1 MLLNAINKCS
11 NTQNVSL
18 KFDRGAR
25 ESPASTRKLNSF
37 KTYLNLKYLYRSS
50 ENYTL
55 GNMAKITN
63 KLETPA
69 SATHSL
75 QQEMNLARRACWCN
89 IRDESKSSPNSPL
102 TTTATATAT
111 ATLITDKNAQT
122 KKSCEICENC
132 FNHLTN
138 NDVIFDTNDDA
149 TAADLNAFPAAA
161 AEITKAAVVE
171 RATNYNNNNKNNKNN
186 KNKIHT
192 RIVNIANENNRKTLI
207 VYDRDND
214 NGHHNDDYYT
224 EIDNDNDNV
233 DIDIDVDVDVDN
245 NRYKNKNDINNI
257 YKKNKN
263 KNNSDVDVNV
273 DNEVTTVLYGAT
285 SSKNIT
291 NNFINNNDN
300 DNDNNAYSSSK
311 SINNY
316 SCKNSTEDTVP
327 SAIIT
332 TTTKIEIATNANLDN
347 FNIEATTKTTTTT
360 SIATTNLSDN
370 LNNIINENKLKNRS
384 VNKLKSNRRT
394 IDATDKKMA
403 TGATES
409 TELNATNIVAN
420 NYVNI
425 KNNNNNN
432 GNCKVND
439 NINKM
444 ATTTETKL
452 KSFSTDFVKFA
463 RALLLHF
470 WLAFVAFCDKNTIK
484 RDDPRFVEARRQD
497 QQRQQQ
503 QQQQQKNREH
513 QQQGQQQDNRQ
524 QQQQQEQQQRPKK
537 FRLLTNKKFIFLFMV
552 CAFFSCI
559 NRIDARPNAIGTSSN
574 AIPGN
579 EAVATGVVGDGG
591 SPNAGNNIGSN
602 LPTSDGAIP
611 DFSKPSKEMSKNIFL
626 SDSDSYKEGHHAE
639 RYPLS
644 QVDFDRVKTPF
655 IIGIWILSASI
666 AKIGF
671 HMTPKLHLIFPE
683 SCLLIVVGVVIGV
696 VLFFGTEVAV
706 SPLTPNTFFFYM
718 LPPIILDAGYFMPN
732 RMFFDNLGTI
742 LLMAVV
748 GTIFNIATIGG
759 SLWACGLTG
768 IFGGADQTPKFLDIF
783 LFASLISAVDPVAVL
798 AVFEEIHVNE
808 ILYIVV
814 FGESLLNDAVTVVMY
829 HMMEVYNE
837 IGISNIIAQDVVS
850 GVGSF
855 FVVAIGG
862 TVIGIIW
869 GFLTGLVTRF
879 TDHVR
884 VIEPIFIFVM
894 AYLAYLNAEIFHMSG
909 ILAITFCGITMK
921 NYVESN
927 ISQKS
932 HTTVKYALKMLS
944 SSSETIIF
952 MFLGV
957 ATVNNHHVWN
967 TWFVLLTIAFCSVFR
982 VLGVILLSALAN
994 RFRLHKLSRVDQF
1007 VMSYGGLRGAVAFA
1021 LVLLVDENVV
1031 KQKDMFVTTT
1041 IAVIYFT
1048 VFLQGITIKP
1058 LVKILN
1064 VKRANKR
1071 KPTMNER
1078 IHERFMDHLMAGIED
1093 IVGKTG
1099 NYNVRDK
1106 FKRFDNR
1113 FIRPLLI
1120 RDLKGAEPKIIETYS
1135 KLTMRDAMEVMRRN
1149 PSTIGQITGTESMS
1163 ALFRNYTNNCIGGRW
1178 APPTI
1183 YTTCPSLTNLD
1194 HSCSRNLDMHELD
1207 YNPSKKDLTDAKIHH
1222 LLAEELKPY
1231 RRASIQMH
1239 RRLSYSRHAVDDR
1252 DLSTQVNYKMQ
1263 MNFRRMFNDRKH
1275 HKRSKRG
1282 TGKQQEGVKQNHV
1295 SFHDFQQNGT
1305 TKQFSHDYINEVLNE
1320 SAEENQPKLTEVTV
1334 MAANDDWD
1342 DGLTFTA
1349 KSSLAENPIP
1359 EEDRNL
1365 SRDSDGER
1373 RVATPTATE
1382 SQLPWKRQGD
1392 EISDAVQQNEF
1403 PAWAS
1408 NKEYLAYNSPSAT
1421 FLGGINKPK
1430 QPKSVIGLFR
1440 RESSGSKGGTSITGS
1455 AISDAIDA
1463 GSARGSDPALAAALS
1478 SLIVPSSQTSNP
1490 RLDKRSQSIS
1500 VTSGEGHSGPFPVTA
1515 SHRRNVRRG
1524 SMLELSGDTI
1534 PEESYQHGHSKSLC
1548 EPDGDE
1554 WNCGAL
1560 QPHEQYDD
1568 DIGSD
1573 SLLPAGRQPLL
1584 PKITPLPQ
1592 IRRMG
1597 VGAVGS
1603 TGIGVNSG
1611 SGSGIPS
1618 SSKNQVTTALLSTSN
1633 SDYDDDEDEDFDLY
1647 DDENIVV
1654 TTTTTVASGSGSSGS
1669 GSGVPINSSNAVG
1682 INGAKNRSTNSSG
1695 ASGSSNTSSSGS
1707 NTNTTTT
1714 IRLTRN
1720 NDESII

>member
-1 MLLNAINKCS
+1 MKSRTEKDYDSA
-11 NTQNVSL
+11 
-18 KFDRGAR
+18 
-25 ESPASTRKLNSF
+25 
-37 KTYLNLKYLYRSS
+37 
-50 ENYTL
+50 
-55 GNMAKITN
+55 
-63 KLETPA
+63 TPA
-69 SATHSL
+69 L
-75 QQEMNLARRACWCN
+75 QQQMNLARRACWP
-89 IRDESKSSPNSPL
+89 RP
-102 TTTATATAT
+102 TTAFATATSHPSPSPSPVS
-111 ATLITDKNAQT
+111 TLNYCAYPSNGAKQIQLN
-122 KKSCEICENC
+122 E
-132 FNHLTN
+132 LT
-138 NDVIFDTNDDA
+138 TCQ
-149 TAADLNAFPAAA
+149 L
-161 AEITKAAVVE
+161 
-171 RATNYNNNNKNNKNN
+171 
-186 KNKIHT
+186 
-192 RIVNIANENNRKTLI
+192 ANPMSRNQS
-207 VYDRDND
+207 D
-214 NGHHNDDYYT
+214 G
-224 EIDNDNDNV
+224 
-233 DIDIDVDVDVDN
+233 
-245 NRYKNKNDINNI
+245 
-257 YKKNKN
+257 
-263 KNNSDVDVNV
+263 NS
-273 DNEVTTVLYGAT
+273 
-285 SSKNIT
+285 S
-291 NNFINNNDN
+291 
-300 DNDNNAYSSSK
+300 
-311 SINNY
+311 
-316 SCKNSTEDTVP
+316 
-327 SAIIT
+327 
-332 TTTKIEIATNANLDN
+332 
-347 FNIEATTKTTTTT
+347 
-360 SIATTNLSDN
+360 
-370 LNNIINENKLKNRS
+370 RS
-384 VNKLKSNRRT
+384 
-394 IDATDKKMA
+394 
-403 TGATES
+403 
-409 TELNATNIVAN
+409 
-420 NYVNI
+420 
-425 KNNNNNN
+425 
-432 GNCKVND
+432 
-439 NINKM
+439 
-444 ATTTETKL
+444 
-452 KSFSTDFVKFA
+452 
-463 RALLLHF
+463 
-470 WLAFVAFCDKNTIK
+470 
-484 RDDPRFVEARRQD
+484 
-497 QQRQQQ
+497 QQPQQQ
-503 QQQQQKNREH
+503 QPPPPSEQPPTRVYHKPRH
-513 QQQGQQQDNRQ
+513 QQSRSMS
-524 QQQQQEQQQRPKK
+524 
-537 FRLLTNKKFIFLFMV
+537 LLLLLLCSFCLLL
-552 CAFFSCI
+552 AGSE
-559 NRIDARPNAIGTSSN
+559 ARPNVSASSSSSSSSSSST
-574 AIPGN
+574 AQPPA
-579 EAVATGVVGDGG
+579 AVTQL
-591 SPNAGNNIGSN
+591 N
-602 LPTSDGAIP
+602 LPQTTTPSVLATTDAASSTMPPQQPVAEELKDP
-611 DFSKPSKEMSKNIFL
+611 DPFDVEM
-626 SDSDSYKEGHHAE
+626 DDEEGGHHKME

-644 QVDFDRVKTPF
+644 QVDFARVKTPF

-696 VLFFGTEVAV
+696 VLYFCTDVAV

-748 GTIFNIATIGG
+748 GTIFNVATIGG
-759 SLWACGLTG
+759 SLYACGVCG
-768 IFGGADQTPKFLDIF
+768 IFGDETPKLLDVF

-829 HMMEVYNE
+829 HMMESYNE
-837 IGISNIIAQDVVS
+837 IGLPKINGQDIAY

-855 FVVAIGG
+855 FVVALGG
-862 TVIGIIW
+862 TAIGIIW

-944 SSSETIIF
+944 SSAETIIF

-957 ATVNNHHVWN
+957 ATVNNMHVWN
-967 TWFVLLTIAFCSVFR
+967 TWFVVLTIAFCSVFR
-982 VLGVILLSALAN
+982 VIGVILLSAIAN

-1021 LVLLVDENVV
+1021 LVLLVDERVV
-1031 KQKDMFVTTT
+1031 KHKNMFVTTT

-1149 PSTIGQITGTESMS
+1149 PSTIGQMTGTESMS
-1163 ALFRNYTNNCIGGRW
+1163 ALFRNYTNNYIGGRW

-1194 HSCSRNLDMHELD
+1194 NTCSHNLDMAELD
-1207 YNPSKKDLTDAKIHH
+1207 YNPSKKDLTDARIHH

-1231 RRASIQMH
+1231 RRH

-1282 TGKQQEGVKQNHV
+1282 ASNKEPKENVKQNHV
-1295 SFHDFQQNGT
+1295 SFTDFQQNGT
-1305 TKQFSHDYINEVLNE
+1305 AKQLSNAD
-1320 SAEENQPKLTEVTV
+1320 ENQQNPNEINVIGP
-1334 MAANDDWD
+1334 NDDWD

-1349 KSSLAENPIP
+1349 KSSLAEHPIP

-1392 EISDAVQQNEF
+1392 ECTDAVQQNEF

-1440 RESSGSKGGTSITGS
+1440 RESSSSK
-1455 AISDAIDA
+1455 A
-1463 GSARGSDPALAAALS
+1463 GSLGSVDPNLE
-1478 SLIVPSSQTSNP
+1478 PSSTTATMINNAGGSTAPSTSMMHNP
-1490 RLDKRSQSIS
+1490 RLDNRSQSIS
-1500 VTSGEGHSGPFPVTA
+1500 SGTLGSHLVGPDGHTGPFPVTA

-1524 SMLELSGDTI
+1524 SMLELSGLIVTGRRPSRILLCSPGANNLLENTPTTTATTTARITTTTTSATTRTSTTNNTNSTANKLSITPTTTTTTPTTITSTSNSTTTPTTIAEITTSSNNSPSNSSTTNYSSPTSESSGATYYSNDTI
-1534 PEESYQHGHSKSLC
+1534 PEESSYQHGHSKSLC
-1548 EPDGDE
+1548 EPADGDDWE
-1554 WNCGAL
+1554 GVPLATT
-1560 QPHEQYDD
+1560 
-1568 DIGSD
+1568 
-1573 SLLPAGRQPLL
+1573 AGVGVGGVAASKSERQMHSGREPLL
-1584 PKITPLPQ
+1584 PRLTSTPRAQ
-1592 IRRMG
+1592 IRHMNA
-1597 VGAVGS
+1597 GAVGGA
-1603 TGIGVNSG
+1603 TVGVPG
-1611 SGSGIPS
+1611 C
-1618 SSKNQVTTALLSTSN
+1618 KNQVTTALL
-1633 SDYDDDEDEDFDLY
+1633 DYEDTESESEDEDDDDDEGEDFDLY

-1654 TTTTTVASGSGSSGS
+1654 TTFTTPQDLTRRG
-1669 GSGVPINSSNAVG
+1669 
-1682 INGAKNRSTNSSG
+1682 GAAG
-1695 ASGSSNTSSSGS
+1695 GGGGGGGG
-1707 NTNTTTT
+1707 TTTT
-1714 IRLTRN
+1714 TSIRLTRN

>member
-1 MLLNAINKCS
+1 MSIRTEQDYDSA
-11 NTQNVSL
+11 
-18 KFDRGAR
+18 
-25 ESPASTRKLNSF
+25 
-37 KTYLNLKYLYRSS
+37 
-50 ENYTL
+50 
-55 GNMAKITN
+55 
-63 KLETPA
+63 TPA
-69 SATHSL
+69 L
-75 QQEMNLARRACWCN
+75 QQQMNLARRACWR
-89 IRDESKSSPNSPL
+89 IKSSRSESL
-102 TTTATATAT
+102 FKTIVSA
-111 ATLITDKNAQT
+111 ITDT
-122 KKSCEICENC
+122 
-132 FNHLTN
+132 
-138 NDVIFDTNDDA
+138 
-149 TAADLNAFPAAA
+149 
-161 AEITKAAVVE
+161 
-171 RATNYNNNNKNNKNN
+171 
-186 KNKIHT
+186 
-192 RIVNIANENNRKTLI
+192 
-207 VYDRDND
+207 
-214 NGHHNDDYYT
+214 
-224 EIDNDNDNV
+224 
-233 DIDIDVDVDVDN
+233 
-245 NRYKNKNDINNI
+245 
-257 YKKNKN
+257 
-263 KNNSDVDVNV
+263 
-273 DNEVTTVLYGAT
+273 
-285 SSKNIT
+285 
-291 NNFINNNDN
+291 
-300 DNDNNAYSSSK
+300 
-311 SINNY
+311 
-316 SCKNSTEDTVP
+316 DTVP
-327 SAIIT
+327 PPPS
-332 TTTKIEIATNANLDN
+332 K
-347 FNIEATTKTTTTT
+347 
-360 SIATTNLSDN
+360 
-370 LNNIINENKLKNRS
+370 
-384 VNKLKSNRRT
+384 
-394 IDATDKKMA
+394 
-403 TGATES
+403 
-409 TELNATNIVAN
+409 
-420 NYVNI
+420 
-425 KNNNNNN
+425 
-432 GNCKVND
+432 
-439 NINKM
+439 
-444 ATTTETKL
+444 
-452 KSFSTDFVKFA
+452 
-463 RALLLHF
+463 
-470 WLAFVAFCDKNTIK
+470 DKNKTRIEPQTAPAK
-484 RDDPRFVEARRQD
+484 RNTFCTSSNWRDMFSKRM
-497 QQRQQQ
+497 
-503 QQQQQKNREH
+503 
-513 QQQGQQQDNRQ
+513 
-524 QQQQQEQQQRPKK
+524 
-537 FRLLTNKKFIFLFMV
+537 LLI
-552 CAFFSCI
+552 CALVLI
-559 NRIDARPNAIGTSSN
+559 LGIAQARPNTIAVGV
-574 AIPGN
+574 APGKVSQDILN
-579 EAVATGVVGDGG
+579 PVTQLNLRQSTPGDAVDVGLDPTPSVRLPRAEPLKSGDQD
-591 SPNAGNNIGSN
+591 AGESH
-602 LPTSDGAIP
+602 
-611 DFSKPSKEMSKNIFL
+611 KM
-626 SDSDSYKEGHHAE
+626 E

-644 QVDFDRVKTPF
+644 SVDFARVKTPF

-696 VLFFGTEVAV
+696 VLYFCTDVAV

-732 RMFFDNLGTI
+732 RLFFDNLGTI

-759 SLWACGLTG
+759 SLYACGKMG
-768 IFGGADQTPKFLDIF
+768 IYGESETPGLMDVF

-829 HMMEVYNE
+829 HMMESYNE
-837 IGISNIIAQDVVS
+837 IGLDKIIAQDIAS

-855 FVVAIGG
+855 FVVALGG
-862 TVIGIIW
+862 TAIGIIW

-944 SSSETIIF
+944 SSAETIIF

-957 ATVNNHHVWN
+957 ATVNNMHVWN
-967 TWFVLLTIAFCSVFR
+967 TWFVVLTIAFCSVFR
-982 VLGVILLSALAN
+982 VIGVILLSALAN

-1031 KQKDMFVTTT
+1031 KQKNMFVTTT

-1149 PSTIGQITGTESMS
+1149 PSTIGQMTGTESMS
-1163 ALFRNYTNNCIGGRW
+1163 ALFRNYTNNYIGGRW

-1194 HSCSRNLDMHELD
+1194 NTCSRNLDMAELD
-1207 YNPSKKDLTDAKIHH
+1207 YNPSKKDLTDARIHH

-1282 TGKQQEGVKQNHV
+1282 ASNKEAKENVKQNHV

-1305 TKQFSHDYINEVLNE
+1305 TKQLTNDYINNVLNE
-1320 SAEENQPKLTEVTV
+1320 TAEECQQNPNEINVV
-1334 MAANDDWD
+1334 GPSDDWD

-1349 KSSLAENPIP
+1349 KSSPHIQNLPGFDASKARIVVQHYAPRADDNPDTDLESPEQAIGPTAAELILPWRRDRSYQSIVAEHPIP

-1365 SRDSDGER
+1365 SRESDGER

-1392 EISDAVQQNEF
+1392 ECTDAVQQNEF

-1440 RESSGSKGGTSITGS
+1440 RESSSSKAGSVGIGSTGAMDSAATGS
-1455 AISDAIDA
+1455 DTMMV
-1463 GSARGSDPALAAALS
+1463 PMS
-1478 SLIVPSSQTSNP
+1478 SQPPNTPSSSMHNP

-1500 VTSGEGHSGPFPVTA
+1500 SSSLGAGAHQLGPEGHSGPFPITA

-1534 PEESYQHGHSKSLC
+1534 PEESSYQHGHSKSLC
-1548 EPDGDE
+1548 EPADSDE
-1554 WNCGAL
+1554 WEGAPL
-1560 QPHEQYDD
+1560 STAGGANSE
-1568 DIGSD
+1568 
-1573 SLLPAGRQPLL
+1573 LLMRMSGREPLL
-1584 PKITPLPQ
+1584 PRPSNTPRAQ
-1592 IRRMG
+1592 IRRMNA
-1597 VGAVGS
+1597 GAVG
-1603 TGIGVNSG
+1603 GAGVSQAG
-1611 SGSGIPS
+1611 R
-1618 SSKNQVTTALLSTSN
+1618 KNQVTKALLDYEDSETD
-1633 SDYDDDEDEDFDLY
+1633 SDENDDEDEDFDSY

-1654 TTTTTVASGSGSSGS
+1654 TTFTTPASGRRSGSSPGSGSE
-1669 GSGVPINSSNAVG
+1669 A
-1682 INGAKNRSTNSSG
+1682 
-1695 ASGSSNTSSSGS
+1695 NTA
-1707 NTNTTTT
+1707 TTTT
-1714 IRLTRN
+1714 TSIRLTRN

>member
-1 MLLNAINKCS
+1 MSIRTEQDYDSA
-11 NTQNVSL
+11 
-18 KFDRGAR
+18 
-25 ESPASTRKLNSF
+25 
-37 KTYLNLKYLYRSS
+37 
-50 ENYTL
+50 
-55 GNMAKITN
+55 
-63 KLETPA
+63 TPA
-69 SATHSL
+69 L
-75 QQEMNLARRACWCN
+75 QQQMNLARRACWR
-89 IRDESKSSPNSPL
+89 IKSSRSESL
-102 TTTATATAT
+102 FKTIVSA
-111 ATLITDKNAQT
+111 ITDT
-122 KKSCEICENC
+122 
-132 FNHLTN
+132 
-138 NDVIFDTNDDA
+138 
-149 TAADLNAFPAAA
+149 
-161 AEITKAAVVE
+161 
-171 RATNYNNNNKNNKNN
+171 
-186 KNKIHT
+186 
-192 RIVNIANENNRKTLI
+192 
-207 VYDRDND
+207 
-214 NGHHNDDYYT
+214 
-224 EIDNDNDNV
+224 
-233 DIDIDVDVDVDN
+233 
-245 NRYKNKNDINNI
+245 
-257 YKKNKN
+257 
-263 KNNSDVDVNV
+263 
-273 DNEVTTVLYGAT
+273 
-285 SSKNIT
+285 
-291 NNFINNNDN
+291 
-300 DNDNNAYSSSK
+300 
-311 SINNY
+311 
-316 SCKNSTEDTVP
+316 DTVP
-327 SAIIT
+327 PPPS
-332 TTTKIEIATNANLDN
+332 K
-347 FNIEATTKTTTTT
+347 
-360 SIATTNLSDN
+360 
-370 LNNIINENKLKNRS
+370 
-384 VNKLKSNRRT
+384 
-394 IDATDKKMA
+394 
-403 TGATES
+403 
-409 TELNATNIVAN
+409 
-420 NYVNI
+420 
-425 KNNNNNN
+425 
-432 GNCKVND
+432 
-439 NINKM
+439 
-444 ATTTETKL
+444 
-452 KSFSTDFVKFA
+452 
-463 RALLLHF
+463 
-470 WLAFVAFCDKNTIK
+470 DKNKTRIEPQTAPAK
-484 RDDPRFVEARRQD
+484 RNTFCTSSNWRDMFSKRM
-497 QQRQQQ
+497 
-503 QQQQQKNREH
+503 
-513 QQQGQQQDNRQ
+513 
-524 QQQQQEQQQRPKK
+524 
-537 FRLLTNKKFIFLFMV
+537 LLI
-552 CAFFSCI
+552 CALVLI
-559 NRIDARPNAIGTSSN
+559 LGIAQARPNTIAVGV
-574 AIPGN
+574 APGKVSQDILN
-579 EAVATGVVGDGG
+579 PVTQLNLRQSTPGDAVDVGLDPTPSVRLPRAEPLKSGDQD
-591 SPNAGNNIGSN
+591 AGESH
-602 LPTSDGAIP
+602 
-611 DFSKPSKEMSKNIFL
+611 KM
-626 SDSDSYKEGHHAE
+626 E

-644 QVDFDRVKTPF
+644 SVDFARVKTPF

-696 VLFFGTEVAV
+696 VLYFCTDVAV

-732 RMFFDNLGTI
+732 RLFFDNLGTI

-759 SLWACGLTG
+759 SLYACGKMG
-768 IFGGADQTPKFLDIF
+768 IYGESETPGLMDVF

-829 HMMEVYNE
+829 HMMESYNE
-837 IGISNIIAQDVVS
+837 IGLDKIIAQDIAS

-855 FVVAIGG
+855 FVVALGG
-862 TVIGIIW
+862 TAIGIIW

-944 SSSETIIF
+944 SSAETIIF

-957 ATVNNHHVWN
+957 ATVNNMHVWN
-967 TWFVLLTIAFCSVFR
+967 TWFVVLTIAFCSVFR
-982 VLGVILLSALAN
+982 VIGVILLSALAN

-1031 KQKDMFVTTT
+1031 KQKNMFVTTT

-1149 PSTIGQITGTESMS
+1149 PSTIGQMTGTESMS
-1163 ALFRNYTNNCIGGRW
+1163 ALFRNYTNNYIGGS
-1178 APPTI
+1178 
-1183 YTTCPSLTNLD
+1183 PSLTNLD
-1194 HSCSRNLDMHELD
+1194 NTCSRNLDMAELD
-1207 YNPSKKDLTDAKIHH
+1207 YNPSKKDLTDARIHH

-1231 RRASIQMH
+1231 RRH

-1282 TGKQQEGVKQNHV
+1282 ASNKEAKENVKQNHV

-1305 TKQFSHDYINEVLNE
+1305 TKQLTN
-1320 SAEENQPKLTEVTV
+1320 AEECQQNPNEINVV
-1334 MAANDDWD
+1334 GPSDDWD

-1349 KSSLAENPIP
+1349 KSSLAEHPIP

-1365 SRDSDGER
+1365 SRESDGER

-1392 EISDAVQQNEF
+1392 ECTDAVQQNEF

-1440 RESSGSKGGTSITGS
+1440 RESSSSKAGSVGIGSTGAMDSAATGS
-1455 AISDAIDA
+1455 DTMMV
-1463 GSARGSDPALAAALS
+1463 PMS
-1478 SLIVPSSQTSNP
+1478 SQPPNTPSSSMHNP

-1500 VTSGEGHSGPFPVTA
+1500 SSSLGAGAHQLGPEGHSGPFPITA

-1534 PEESYQHGHSKSLC
+1534 PEESSYQHGHSKSLC
-1548 EPDGDE
+1548 EPADSDE
-1554 WNCGAL
+1554 WEGAPL
-1560 QPHEQYDD
+1560 STAGGANSE
-1568 DIGSD
+1568 
-1573 SLLPAGRQPLL
+1573 LLMRMSGREPLL
-1584 PKITPLPQ
+1584 PRPSNTPRAQ
-1592 IRRMG
+1592 IRRMNA
-1597 VGAVGS
+1597 GAVG
-1603 TGIGVNSG
+1603 GAGVSQAG
-1611 SGSGIPS
+1611 R
-1618 SSKNQVTTALLSTSN
+1618 KNQVTKALLDYEDSETD
-1633 SDYDDDEDEDFDLY
+1633 SDENDDEDEDFDSY

-1654 TTTTTVASGSGSSGS
+1654 TTFTTPASGRRSGSSPGSGSE
-1669 GSGVPINSSNAVG
+1669 A
-1682 INGAKNRSTNSSG
+1682 
-1695 ASGSSNTSSSGS
+1695 NTA
-1707 NTNTTTT
+1707 TTTT
-1714 IRLTRN
+1714 TSIRLTRN

>member
-1 MLLNAINKCS
+1 M
-11 NTQNVSL
+11 TSL
-18 KFDRGAR
+18 TEQDYDSA
-25 ESPASTRKLNSF
+25 
-37 KTYLNLKYLYRSS
+37 
-50 ENYTL
+50 
-55 GNMAKITN
+55 
-63 KLETPA
+63 TPA
-69 SATHSL
+69 L
-75 QQEMNLARRACWCN
+75 QQQMNLARRACWSSRTTCKGSP
-89 IRDESKSSPNSPL
+89 SKGALEINGTTSRHRIDLVETKYNEQPPMRTTCGYTSNQRRRWMPLGGLNRRMLVLCAILCLLVGTTLARPNTSASAGSSEDAAQGAVTQINL
-102 TTTATATAT
+102 AETAAGA
-111 ATLITDKNAQT
+111 A
-122 KKSCEICENC
+122 
-132 FNHLTN
+132 
-138 NDVIFDTNDDA
+138 VGDDA
-149 TAADLNAFPAAA
+149 TTPPLKVPRAESLDETTALEMKAD
-161 AEITKAAVVE
+161 AE
-171 RATNYNNNNKNNKNN
+171 
-186 KNKIHT
+186 
-192 RIVNIANENNRKTLI
+192 
-207 VYDRDND
+207 
-214 NGHHNDDYYT
+214 
-224 EIDNDNDNV
+224 
-233 DIDIDVDVDVDN
+233 
-245 NRYKNKNDINNI
+245 
-257 YKKNKN
+257 
-263 KNNSDVDVNV
+263 
-273 DNEVTTVLYGAT
+273 
-285 SSKNIT
+285 
-291 NNFINNNDN
+291 
-300 DNDNNAYSSSK
+300 
-311 SINNY
+311 
-316 SCKNSTEDTVP
+316 
-327 SAIIT
+327 
-332 TTTKIEIATNANLDN
+332 
-347 FNIEATTKTTTTT
+347 
-360 SIATTNLSDN
+360 
-370 LNNIINENKLKNRS
+370 
-384 VNKLKSNRRT
+384 
-394 IDATDKKMA
+394 
-403 TGATES
+403 
-409 TELNATNIVAN
+409 
-420 NYVNI
+420 
-425 KNNNNNN
+425 
-432 GNCKVND
+432 
-439 NINKM
+439 
-444 ATTTETKL
+444 
-452 KSFSTDFVKFA
+452 
-463 RALLLHF
+463 
-470 WLAFVAFCDKNTIK
+470 
-484 RDDPRFVEARRQD
+484 
-497 QQRQQQ
+497 
-503 QQQQQKNREH
+503 
-513 QQQGQQQDNRQ
+513 
-524 QQQQQEQQQRPKK
+524 
-537 FRLLTNKKFIFLFMV
+537 
-552 CAFFSCI
+552 
-559 NRIDARPNAIGTSSN
+559 
-574 AIPGN
+574 
-579 EAVATGVVGDGG
+579 DGG
-591 SPNAGNNIGSN
+591 
-602 LPTSDGAIP
+602 
-611 DFSKPSKEMSKNIFL
+611 
-626 SDSDSYKEGHHAE
+626 EGGGHQE
-639 RYPLS
+639 IKRYPLS
-644 QVDFDRVKTPF
+644 QVDFGHVKTPF
-655 IIGIWILSASI
+655 IIGVWILSASI

-696 VLFFGTEVAV
+696 VLYFCTDVAV

-732 RMFFDNLGTI
+732 RLFFDNLGTI

-759 SLWACGLTG
+759 ALYACGLTG
-768 IFGGADQTPKFLDIF
+768 IYGEGQTPGLMDIF
-783 LFASLISAVDPVAVL
+783 LFTSLISAVDPVAVL

-829 HMMEVYNE
+829 HMMEGYTT
-837 IGISNIIAQDVVS
+837 IGLDNVIPQDIFS
-850 GVGSF
+850 GCGSF
-855 FVVAIGG
+855 FIVALGGTAIG
-862 TVIGIIW
+862 VIW

-944 SSSETIIF
+944 SSAETIIF

-957 ATVNNHHVWN
+957 ATVNNMHVWN
-967 TWFVLLTIAFCSVFR
+967 TWFVILTITFCSVFR
-982 VLGVILLSALAN
+982 VLGVILLTAIAN

-1031 KQKDMFVTTT
+1031 KQKNMFVTTT

-1058 LVKILN
+1058 LVSILN

-1113 FIRPLLI
+1113 FIRPLII

-1149 PSTIGQITGTESMS
+1149 PSTIGQMTGTESMS
-1163 ALFRNYTNNCIGGRW
+1163 ALFRNYTNNYIGVRW

-1194 HSCSRNLDMHELD
+1194 NTCSRNLDMAELD

-1282 TGKQQEGVKQNHV
+1282 ASNKEPKENVKQNHV

-1305 TKQFSHDYINEVLNE
+1305 TKQLANADEGQQNPNEINVAGP
-1320 SAEENQPKLTEVTV
+1320 S
-1334 MAANDDWD
+1334 DDWD

-1349 KSSLAENPIP
+1349 KSSLAEHPIP

-1365 SRDSDGER
+1365 SRESDGER

-1382 SQLPWKRQGD
+1382 SQLPWKRGGD
-1392 EISDAVQQNEF
+1392 EGTDAVQQNEF

-1440 RESSGSKGGTSITGS
+1440 RESSSSKGGSIGIGSTG
-1455 AISDAIDA
+1455 AVDATA
-1463 GSARGSDPALAAALS
+1463 SGDPMVVPSSTMILGPPGAALS
-1478 SLIVPSSQTSNP
+1478 TAPSTSLHNP

-1500 VTSGEGHSGPFPVTA
+1500 SGSLGGSGGVVPHHQLGPDGHSGPFPVTA

-1534 PEESYQHGHSKSLC
+1534 PEESTYQHGHSKSLC
-1548 EPDGDE
+1548 EPADTDDWE
-1554 WNCGAL
+1554 GAPL
-1560 QPHEQYDD
+1560 TATNGANSERLMH
-1568 DIGSD
+1568 S
-1573 SLLPAGRQPLL
+1573 GREPLL
-1584 PKITPLPQ
+1584 PRLGATPRAQ
-1592 IRRMG
+1592 IRRMNA
-1597 VGAVGS
+1597 GAVGGS
-1603 TGIGVNSG
+1603 AVGVPG
-1611 SGSGIPS
+1611 R
-1618 SSKNQVTTALLSTSN
+1618 KNQVTTALLDYEDTDTD
-1633 SDYDDDEDEDFDLY
+1633 SDEEEEDDDADEDFDLY

-1654 TTTTTVASGSGSSGS
+1654 TTFTTPATPRPHEVGRRLGSSPGPGS
-1669 GSGVPINSSNAVG
+1669 EP
-1682 INGAKNRSTNSSG
+1682 
-1695 ASGSSNTSSSGS
+1695 
-1707 NTNTTTT
+1707 TTTT
-1714 IRLTRN
+1714 TTSIRLTRN

>member
-1 MLLNAINKCS
+1 MSGRTEKDYDSA
-11 NTQNVSL
+11 
-18 KFDRGAR
+18 
-25 ESPASTRKLNSF
+25 
-37 KTYLNLKYLYRSS
+37 
-50 ENYTL
+50 
-55 GNMAKITN
+55 
-63 KLETPA
+63 TPA
-69 SATHSL
+69 L
-75 QQEMNLARRACWCN
+75 QQQMNLARRACW
-89 IRDESKSSPNSPL
+89 SSCTS
-102 TTTATATAT
+102 
-111 ATLITDKNAQT
+111 
-122 KKSCEICENC
+122 
-132 FNHLTN
+132 
-138 NDVIFDTNDDA
+138 
-149 TAADLNAFPAAA
+149 TAAPP
-161 AEITKAAVVE
+161 TP
-171 RATNYNNNNKNNKNN
+171 TPT
-186 KNKIHT
+186 HT
-192 RIVNIANENNRKTLI
+192 RSADSNSSYRLGTIKSQLRERTACQAVNRMARNQSVHHLAAPPAIAPPSEQPSAATKMCK
-207 VYDRDND
+207 Y
-214 NGHHNDDYYT
+214 
-224 EIDNDNDNV
+224 
-233 DIDIDVDVDVDN
+233 
-245 NRYKNKNDINNI
+245 
-257 YKKNKN
+257 
-263 KNNSDVDVNV
+263 SD
-273 DNEVTTVLYGAT
+273 
-285 SSKNIT
+285 
-291 NNFINNNDN
+291 
-300 DNDNNAYSSSK
+300 SSSWQRQLLLLLCGICLLLG
-311 SINNY
+311 S
-316 SCKNSTEDTVP
+316 
-327 SAIIT
+327 
-332 TTTKIEIATNANLDN
+332 
-347 FNIEATTKTTTTT
+347 IEARPNMSAASSSSSSSSSSSTMKPADSLPQLNLAQTTTT
-360 SIATTNLSDN
+360 SSSLA
-370 LNNIINENKLKNRS
+370 
-384 VNKLKSNRRT
+384 
-394 IDATDKKMA
+394 A
-403 TGATES
+403 S
-409 TELNATNIVAN
+409 T
-420 NYVNI
+420 
-425 KNNNNNN
+425 
-432 GNCKVND
+432 
-439 NINKM
+439 
-444 ATTTETKL
+444 
-452 KSFSTDFVKFA
+452 
-463 RALLLHF
+463 ALPPPLPL
-470 WLAFVAFCDKNTIK
+470 
-484 RDDPRFVEARRQD
+484 
-497 QQRQQQ
+497 
-503 QQQQQKNREH
+503 
-513 QQQGQQQDNRQ
+513 
-524 QQQQQEQQQRPKK
+524 
-537 FRLLTNKKFIFLFMV
+537 
-552 CAFFSCI
+552 
-559 NRIDARPNAIGTSSN
+559 PNAAHLKADAHGEKDLFDVSLDD
-574 AIPGN
+574 
-579 EAVATGVVGDGG
+579 E
-591 SPNAGNNIGSN
+591 
-602 LPTSDGAIP
+602 
-611 DFSKPSKEMSKNIFL
+611 EE
-626 SDSDSYKEGHHAE
+626 EGHHHTE

-644 QVDFDRVKTPF
+644 QVDFARVKTPF

-696 VLFFGTEVAV
+696 VLYFCTDVAV

-748 GTIFNIATIGG
+748 GTIFNVATIGG
-759 SLWACGLTG
+759 SLYACGVMG
-768 IFGGADQTPKFLDIF
+768 IFGDETPKLLDVF

-837 IGISNIIAQDVVS
+837 IGLPHIMAQDIAS

-855 FVVAIGG
+855 FVVALGG
-862 TVIGIIW
+862 TAIGIIW

-944 SSSETIIF
+944 SSAETIIF

-957 ATVNNHHVWN
+957 ATVNNMHVWN
-967 TWFVLLTIAFCSVFR
+967 TWFVVLTITFCSVFR
-982 VLGVILLSALAN
+982 VIGVIILSAIAN

-1021 LVLLVDENVV
+1021 LVLLVDEKVV
-1031 KQKDMFVTTT
+1031 KHKNMFVTTT

-1071 KPTMNER
+1071 KPSMNER

-1149 PSTIGQITGTESMS
+1149 PSTIGQMTGTESMS
-1163 ALFRNYTNNCIGGRW
+1163 ALFRNYTNNYIGGRW

-1194 HSCSRNLDMHELD
+1194 NSCSHNLDMAELD

-1282 TGKQQEGVKQNHV
+1282 ASNKETKENVKQNHV
-1295 SFHDFQQNGT
+1295 SFPDFQQNGT
-1305 TKQFSHDYINEVLNE
+1305 AKRLSNAEDCQQNPNEINVIGP
-1320 SAEENQPKLTEVTV
+1320 S
-1334 MAANDDWD
+1334 DDWD

-1349 KSSLAENPIP
+1349 KSSPDSDRANNNSLIAHIQNLPGFDASKARIVQHYAPKLEDGPQPELDSPDPPVGPTAAELILPWRRDRSYQSIVAEHPIP

-1392 EISDAVQQNEF
+1392 ESTDAVQQNEF

-1440 RESSGSKGGTSITGS
+1440 RESSSSK
-1455 AISDAIDA
+1455 A
-1463 GSARGSDPALAAALS
+1463 GSLGLGSNSSGAVDAATASQDLMA
-1478 SLIVPSSQTSNP
+1478 VPNAGNAMNSTASTSMHNP
-1490 RLDKRSQSIS
+1490 RLDNRSQSIS
-1500 VTSGEGHSGPFPVTA
+1500 SSTLGAHLVGPDGHTGPFPVTA

-1534 PEESYQHGHSKSLC
+1534 PEESTYQHGHSKSLC
-1548 EPDGDE
+1548 EPADGDD
-1554 WNCGAL
+1554 WDAMPLTNTGASVSASTASERVM
-1560 QPHEQYDD
+1560 H
-1568 DIGSD
+1568 S
-1573 SLLPAGRQPLL
+1573 GREPLL
-1584 PKITPLPQ
+1584 PRLASTPRAQ
-1592 IRRMG
+1592 IRHMSA
-1597 VGAVGS
+1597 GAVSGA
-1603 TGIGVNSG
+1603 TVGVPG
-1611 SGSGIPS
+1611 C
-1618 SSKNQVTTALLSTSN
+1618 KNQVTTALLDYEDTD
-1633 SDYDDDEDEDFDLY
+1633 SDTEDEDDDEGEDFDLY

-1654 TTTTTVASGSGSSGS
+1654 TTFTAPLTPRLHELGRRGGSGGGGASGSG
-1669 GSGVPINSSNAVG
+1669 P
-1682 INGAKNRSTNSSG
+1682 T
-1695 ASGSSNTSSSGS
+1695 TS
-1707 NTNTTTT
+1707 TTTT
-1714 IRLTRN
+1714 SIRLTRN

>member
-1 MLLNAINKCS
+1 MSIRTEQDYDSA
-11 NTQNVSL
+11 
-18 KFDRGAR
+18 
-25 ESPASTRKLNSF
+25 
-37 KTYLNLKYLYRSS
+37 
-50 ENYTL
+50 
-55 GNMAKITN
+55 
-63 KLETPA
+63 TPA
-69 SATHSL
+69 L
-75 QQEMNLARRACWCN
+75 QREMNLARRACWRIN
-89 IRDESKSSPNSPL
+89 SFSSEYLFKTIASVLTDTDAEAPPPPPPRDETKSRIGPQ
-102 TTTATATAT
+102 TAPANRNT
-111 ATLITDKNAQT
+111 
-122 KKSCEICENC
+122 SC
-132 FNHLTN
+132 
-138 NDVIFDTNDDA
+138 
-149 TAADLNAFPAAA
+149 
-161 AEITKAAVVE
+161 
-171 RATNYNNNNKNNKNN
+171 
-186 KNKIHT
+186 
-192 RIVNIANENNRKTLI
+192 
-207 VYDRDND
+207 
-214 NGHHNDDYYT
+214 
-224 EIDNDNDNV
+224 
-233 DIDIDVDVDVDN
+233 
-245 NRYKNKNDINNI
+245 
-257 YKKNKN
+257 
-263 KNNSDVDVNV
+263 
-273 DNEVTTVLYGAT
+273 T
-285 SSKNIT
+285 SSNWRGM
-291 NNFINNNDN
+291 F
-300 DNDNNAYSSSK
+300 SK
-311 SINNY
+311 RTLLI
-316 SCKNSTEDTVP
+316 C
-327 SAIIT
+327 ALALILG
-332 TTTKIEIATNANLDN
+332 IA
-347 FNIEATTKTTTTT
+347 
-360 SIATTNLSDN
+360 
-370 LNNIINENKLKNRS
+370 
-384 VNKLKSNRRT
+384 
-394 IDATDKKMA
+394 
-403 TGATES
+403 
-409 TELNATNIVAN
+409 
-420 NYVNI
+420 
-425 KNNNNNN
+425 
-432 GNCKVND
+432 
-439 NINKM
+439 
-444 ATTTETKL
+444 
-452 KSFSTDFVKFA
+452 
-463 RALLLHF
+463 
-470 WLAFVAFCDKNTIK
+470 
-484 RDDPRFVEARRQD
+484 Q
-497 QQRQQQ
+497 
-503 QQQQQKNREH
+503 
-513 QQQGQQQDNRQ
+513 
-524 QQQQQEQQQRPKK
+524 
-537 FRLLTNKKFIFLFMV
+537 
-552 CAFFSCI
+552 
-559 NRIDARPNAIGTSSN
+559 ARPNMSAVGV
-574 AIPGN
+574 APGKVSQDIVD
-579 EAVATGVVGDGG
+579 AVTQLNLGHSAPMDAVDVGVDPTPPATLPRAEPLKSVDQDAEGG
-591 SPNAGNNIGSN
+591 
-602 LPTSDGAIP
+602 
-611 DFSKPSKEMSKNIFL
+611 
-626 SDSDSYKEGHHAE
+626 EGHKME

-644 QVDFDRVKTPF
+644 SVDFARVKTPF

-696 VLFFGTEVAV
+696 VLYFCTDVAV

-732 RMFFDNLGTI
+732 RLFFDNLGTI

-759 SLWACGLTG
+759 SLYACGKMG
-768 IFGGADQTPKFLDIF
+768 IYGESETPGLMDVF

-829 HMMEVYNE
+829 HMMESYNE
-837 IGISNIIAQDVVS
+837 IGLDKIIAQDIAS

-855 FVVAIGG
+855 FVVALGG
-862 TVIGIIW
+862 TAIGIIW

-944 SSSETIIF
+944 SSAETIIF

-957 ATVNNHHVWN
+957 ATVNNMHVWN
-967 TWFVLLTIAFCSVFR
+967 TWFVVLTIAFCSVFR
-982 VLGVILLSALAN
+982 VIGVILLSALAN

-1031 KQKDMFVTTT
+1031 KQKNMFVTTT

-1149 PSTIGQITGTESMS
+1149 PSTIGQMTGTESMS
-1163 ALFRNYTNNCIGGRW
+1163 ALFRNYTNNYIGGRW

-1194 HSCSRNLDMHELD
+1194 NTCSRNLDMAELD
-1207 YNPSKKDLTDAKIHH
+1207 YNPSKKDLTDARIHH

-1282 TGKQQEGVKQNHV
+1282 ASNKEAKENVKQNHV

-1305 TKQFSHDYINEVLNE
+1305 TKQLTNDYINNVLNE
-1320 SAEENQPKLTEVTV
+1320 TAEECQQNPNEINVV
-1334 MAANDDWD
+1334 GPSDDWD

-1349 KSSLAENPIP
+1349 KSSPHIQNLPGFDASKARIVVQHYAPKADDNPDTDLESPDQAIGPTAAELILPWRRDRSYQSIVAEHPIP

-1365 SRDSDGER
+1365 SRESDGER

-1392 EISDAVQQNEF
+1392 ECTDAVQQNEF

-1440 RESSGSKGGTSITGS
+1440 RESSSSK
-1455 AISDAIDA
+1455 A
-1463 GSARGSDPALAAALS
+1463 GSVGIGSTGAMDSAAS
-1478 SLIVPSSQTSNP
+1478 GSETMVVPMSSQPPNAPSTSMHNP

-1500 VTSGEGHSGPFPVTA
+1500 SSSLGAGAHQLGPDSHSGPFPVTA

-1524 SMLELSGDTI
+1524 SMLELSGLIATGRRPSRILQFSTGATNLLGSAMTTSPSPPPPTISTTTTTTRTTTTTTTIKPTSTSTTKNNTTNNSTDTSASATHSTPTSSKSEDSAPYTYHTKDTI
-1534 PEESYQHGHSKSLC
+1534 PEESSYQHGHSKSLC
-1548 EPDGDE
+1548 EPADSDE
-1554 WNCGAL
+1554 WEGAAL
-1560 QPHEQYDD
+1560 AAAGGANSE
-1568 DIGSD
+1568 
-1573 SLLPAGRQPLL
+1573 LLMRMSGREPLL
-1584 PKITPLPQ
+1584 PRPSNTPRAQ
-1592 IRRMG
+1592 IRRMNA
-1597 VGAVGS
+1597 GAVVG
-1603 TGIGVNSG
+1603 GAGVSHAG
-1611 SGSGIPS
+1611 R
-1618 SSKNQVTTALLSTSN
+1618 KNQVTKALLDYEDSETD
-1633 SDYDDDEDEDFDLY
+1633 SDENDDDEDEDFDSY

-1654 TTTTTVASGSGSSGS
+1654 TTFTTPASGRRSGSSPGSGSE
-1669 GSGVPINSSNAVG
+1669 A
-1682 INGAKNRSTNSSG
+1682 
-1695 ASGSSNTSSSGS
+1695 NTA
-1707 NTNTTTT
+1707 TTTT
-1714 IRLTRN
+1714 SIRLTRN

>member
-1 MLLNAINKCS
+1 MS
-11 NTQNVSL
+11 NRTEQDYDS
-18 KFDRGAR
+18 A
-25 ESPASTRKLNSF
+25 
-37 KTYLNLKYLYRSS
+37 
-50 ENYTL
+50 
-55 GNMAKITN
+55 
-63 KLETPA
+63 TPA
-69 SATHSL
+69 L
-75 QQEMNLARRACWCN
+75 QQQMNLARRACWRTKSSRSDLPPKSIELVN
-89 IRDESKSSPNSPL
+89 PKNANQIDAEASPPRDETKTRTEPQ
-102 TTTATATAT
+102 TA
-111 ATLITDKNAQT
+111 
-122 KKSCEICENC
+122 
-132 FNHLTN
+132 F
-138 NDVIFDTNDDA
+138 
-149 TAADLNAFPAAA
+149 AA
-161 AEITKAAVVE
+161 
-171 RATNYNNNNKNNKNN
+171 
-186 KNKIHT
+186 
-192 RIVNIANENNRKTLI
+192 RKTTCTFADWRGILGKRMLLI
-207 VYDRDND
+207 CGFILILGIAHGRPNTSAVGVASAKD
-214 NGHHNDDYYT
+214 GK
-224 EIDNDNDNV
+224 
-233 DIDIDVDVDVDN
+233 DIADAVTQLNLPQSPPMDAVDVGLDPTPPV
-245 NRYKNKNDINNI
+245 RLPRAEPLRS
-257 YKKNKN
+257 
-263 KNNSDVDVNV
+263 SDQ
-273 DNEVTTVLYGAT
+273 
-285 SSKNIT
+285 
-291 NNFINNNDN
+291 
-300 DNDNNAYSSSK
+300 
-311 SINNY
+311 
-316 SCKNSTEDTVP
+316 
-327 SAIIT
+327 
-332 TTTKIEIATNANLDN
+332 
-347 FNIEATTKTTTTT
+347 
-360 SIATTNLSDN
+360 
-370 LNNIINENKLKNRS
+370 
-384 VNKLKSNRRT
+384 
-394 IDATDKKMA
+394 DA
-403 TGATES
+403 E
-409 TELNATNIVAN
+409 
-420 NYVNI
+420 
-425 KNNNNNN
+425 
-432 GNCKVND
+432 
-439 NINKM
+439 
-444 ATTTETKL
+444 
-452 KSFSTDFVKFA
+452 
-463 RALLLHF
+463 
-470 WLAFVAFCDKNTIK
+470 
-484 RDDPRFVEARRQD
+484 
-497 QQRQQQ
+497 
-503 QQQQQKNREH
+503 
-513 QQQGQQQDNRQ
+513 
-524 QQQQQEQQQRPKK
+524 
-537 FRLLTNKKFIFLFMV
+537 
-552 CAFFSCI
+552 
-559 NRIDARPNAIGTSSN
+559 
-574 AIPGN
+574 
-579 EAVATGVVGDGG
+579 GG
-591 SPNAGNNIGSN
+591 
-602 LPTSDGAIP
+602 
-611 DFSKPSKEMSKNIFL
+611 
-626 SDSDSYKEGHHAE
+626 EGHKME

-644 QVDFDRVKTPF
+644 SVDFARVKTPF

-696 VLFFGTEVAV
+696 VLYFCTDVAV

-732 RMFFDNLGTI
+732 RLFFDNLGTI

-759 SLWACGLTG
+759 SLYACGKMG
-768 IFGGADQTPKFLDIF
+768 IYGETETPGLMDVF

-829 HMMEVYNE
+829 HMMESYNE
-837 IGISNIIAQDVVS
+837 IGLDKIIAQDIAS

-855 FVVAIGG
+855 FVVALGG
-862 TVIGIIW
+862 TAIGIIW

-944 SSSETIIF
+944 SSAETIIF

-957 ATVNNHHVWN
+957 ATVNNMHVWN
-967 TWFVLLTIAFCSVFR
+967 TCFVLLTITFCSVFR
-982 VLGVILLSALAN
+982 VIGVILLSALAN

-1031 KQKDMFVTTT
+1031 KQKNMFVTTT

-1149 PSTIGQITGTESMS
+1149 PSTIGQMTGTESMS
-1163 ALFRNYTNNCIGGRW
+1163 ALFRNYTNNYIGGS
-1178 APPTI
+1178 
-1183 YTTCPSLTNLD
+1183 PSLTNLD
-1194 HSCSRNLDMHELD
+1194 NTCSRNLDMAELD
-1207 YNPSKKDLTDAKIHH
+1207 YNPSKKDLTDARIHH

-1231 RRASIQMH
+1231 RRH

-1282 TGKQQEGVKQNHV
+1282 ASNKEAKENVKQNHV

-1305 TKQFSHDYINEVLNE
+1305 TKQLTN
-1320 SAEENQPKLTEVTV
+1320 AEECQQNPNEINVV
-1334 MAANDDWD
+1334 GPSDDWD

-1365 SRDSDGER
+1365 SRESDGER

-1392 EISDAVQQNEF
+1392 ECTDAVQQNEF

-1440 RESSGSKGGTSITGS
+1440 RESSSSKGGSVGIGS
-1455 AISDAIDA
+1455 SGAVDTAASGSDAMVVPM
-1463 GSARGSDPALAAALS
+1463 SNQPAN
-1478 SLIVPSSQTSNP
+1478 VPSTSMHNP

-1500 VTSGEGHSGPFPVTA
+1500 SGSLGAGPHQLGPDGHSGPFPVTA

-1534 PEESYQHGHSKSLC
+1534 PEESSYQHGHSKSLC
-1548 EPDGDE
+1548 EPADSDDWE
-1554 WNCGAL
+1554 GAAL
-1560 QPHEQYDD
+1560 SAVGGANSERMMRL
-1568 DIGSD
+1568 S
-1573 SLLPAGRQPLL
+1573 GREPLL
-1584 PKITPLPQ
+1584 PRPSNTPRAQ
-1592 IRRMG
+1592 IRRMNA
-1597 VGAVGS
+1597 GAVGGAAV
-1603 TGIGVNSG
+1603 TQAGRR
-1611 SGSGIPS
+1611 
-1618 SSKNQVTTALLSTSN
+1618 NQVTKALLDYED
-1633 SDYDDDEDEDFDLY
+1633 SDSDSEENDDDEDEDFDSY

-1654 TTTTTVASGSGSSGS
+1654 TTFTTPATGRRSGSSPGSGSD
-1669 GSGVPINSSNAVG
+1669 A
-1682 INGAKNRSTNSSG
+1682 
-1695 ASGSSNTSSSGS
+1695 NTA
-1707 NTNTTTT
+1707 TTTT
-1714 IRLTRN
+1714 TTTSIRLTRN

>member
-1 MLLNAINKCS
+1 MSIRTEQDYDSA
-11 NTQNVSL
+11 
-18 KFDRGAR
+18 
-25 ESPASTRKLNSF
+25 
-37 KTYLNLKYLYRSS
+37 
-50 ENYTL
+50 
-55 GNMAKITN
+55 
-63 KLETPA
+63 TPA
-69 SATHSL
+69 L
-75 QQEMNLARRACWCN
+75 QQQMNLARRACWRIKSSSSESLFKTKASAITTSEN
-89 IRDESKSSPNSPL
+89 QIDAEALPPPRDE
-102 TTTATATAT
+102 
-111 ATLITDKNAQT
+111 T
-122 KKSCEICENC
+122 K
-132 FNHLTN
+132 
-138 NDVIFDTNDDA
+138 
-149 TAADLNAFPAAA
+149 
-161 AEITKAAVVE
+161 
-171 RATNYNNNNKNNKNN
+171 
-186 KNKIHT
+186 T
-192 RIVNIANENNRKTLI
+192 RIEQTAPAKR
-207 VYDRDND
+207 
-214 NGHHNDDYYT
+214 
-224 EIDNDNDNV
+224 
-233 DIDIDVDVDVDN
+233 
-245 NRYKNKNDINNI
+245 
-257 YKKNKN
+257 
-263 KNNSDVDVNV
+263 NSSC
-273 DNEVTTVLYGAT
+273 T
-285 SSKNIT
+285 SSDWRGM
-291 NNFINNNDN
+291 F
-300 DNDNNAYSSSK
+300 SK
-311 SINNY
+311 RTLLI
-316 SCKNSTEDTVP
+316 C
-327 SAIIT
+327 ALALILG
-332 TTTKIEIATNANLDN
+332 IA
-347 FNIEATTKTTTTT
+347 
-360 SIATTNLSDN
+360 
-370 LNNIINENKLKNRS
+370 
-384 VNKLKSNRRT
+384 
-394 IDATDKKMA
+394 
-403 TGATES
+403 
-409 TELNATNIVAN
+409 
-420 NYVNI
+420 
-425 KNNNNNN
+425 
-432 GNCKVND
+432 
-439 NINKM
+439 
-444 ATTTETKL
+444 
-452 KSFSTDFVKFA
+452 
-463 RALLLHF
+463 
-470 WLAFVAFCDKNTIK
+470 
-484 RDDPRFVEARRQD
+484 Q
-497 QQRQQQ
+497 
-503 QQQQQKNREH
+503 
-513 QQQGQQQDNRQ
+513 
-524 QQQQQEQQQRPKK
+524 
-537 FRLLTNKKFIFLFMV
+537 
-552 CAFFSCI
+552 
-559 NRIDARPNAIGTSSN
+559 ARPNTS
-574 AIPGN
+574 AVGVAPGKVSQDIVD
-579 EAVATGVVGDGG
+579 AVTQLNLGQSAPMDAVDVGLD
-591 SPNAGNNIGSN
+591 
-602 LPTSDGAIP
+602 PT
-611 DFSKPSKEMSKNIFL
+611 PSVRVPRAEPLKSGDEDAKG
-626 SDSDSYKEGHHAE
+626 DEGHKME

-644 QVDFDRVKTPF
+644 SVDFARVKTPF

-696 VLFFGTEVAV
+696 VLYFCTDVAV

-732 RMFFDNLGTI
+732 RLFFDNLGTI

-759 SLWACGLTG
+759 SLYACGKMG
-768 IFGGADQTPKFLDIF
+768 IYGESETPGLMDVF

-829 HMMEVYNE
+829 HMMESYNE
-837 IGISNIIAQDVVS
+837 IGLDKIIAQDIAS

-855 FVVAIGG
+855 FVVALGG
-862 TVIGIIW
+862 TAIGIIW

-944 SSSETIIF
+944 SSAETIIF

-957 ATVNNHHVWN
+957 ATVNNMHVWN
-967 TWFVLLTIAFCSVFR
+967 TWFVVLTIAFCSVFR
-982 VLGVILLSALAN
+982 VIGVILLSALAN

-1031 KQKDMFVTTT
+1031 KQKNMFVTTT

-1149 PSTIGQITGTESMS
+1149 PSTIGQMTGTESMS
-1163 ALFRNYTNNCIGGRW
+1163 ALFRNYTNNYIGGRW

-1194 HSCSRNLDMHELD
+1194 NTCSRNLDMAELD
-1207 YNPSKKDLTDAKIHH
+1207 YNPSKKDLTDARIHH

-1231 RRASIQMH
+1231 RRH

-1282 TGKQQEGVKQNHV
+1282 ASNKEAKENVKQNHV

-1305 TKQFSHDYINEVLNE
+1305 TKQLTNGTESSSNHSRKKSYRKRHTHNSLNKYRRLEIDYINNVLNE
-1320 SAEENQPKLTEVTV
+1320 TAEECQQNPNEINVV
-1334 MAANDDWD
+1334 NPSDDWD

-1349 KSSLAENPIP
+1349 KSSLAEHPIP

-1365 SRDSDGER
+1365 SRESDGER

-1392 EISDAVQQNEF
+1392 ECTDAVQQNEF

-1440 RESSGSKGGTSITGS
+1440 RESSSSK
-1455 AISDAIDA
+1455 A
-1463 GSARGSDPALAAALS
+1463 GSVGIGSTGAMDSAASGSDTMV
-1478 SLIVPSSQTSNP
+1478 VPMSSQPSNAPSTSMHNP

-1500 VTSGEGHSGPFPVTA
+1500 SSSLGAGAHQLGPDGHSGPFPVTA

-1534 PEESYQHGHSKSLC
+1534 PEESSYQHGHSKSLC
-1548 EPDGDE
+1548 EPADSDE
-1554 WNCGAL
+1554 WDGAPL
-1560 QPHEQYDD
+1560 STAGGANSE
-1568 DIGSD
+1568 
-1573 SLLPAGRQPLL
+1573 LLMRMSGREPLL
-1584 PKITPLPQ
+1584 PRPSNTPRAQ
-1592 IRRMG
+1592 IRRMNA
-1597 VGAVGS
+1597 GAVGG
-1603 TGIGVNSG
+1603 TGVTQAGR
-1611 SGSGIPS
+1611 
-1618 SSKNQVTTALLSTSN
+1618 KNQVTKALLDYEDSETD
-1633 SDYDDDEDEDFDLY
+1633 SDENDDDEDEDFDSY

-1654 TTTTTVASGSGSSGS
+1654 TTFTTPATGRRPGSSPGSGSE
-1669 GSGVPINSSNAVG
+1669 A
-1682 INGAKNRSTNSSG
+1682 
-1695 ASGSSNTSSSGS
+1695 NTA
-1707 NTNTTTT
+1707 TTTT
-1714 IRLTRN
+1714 TSIRLTRN

>member
-1 MLLNAINKCS
+1 MS
-11 NTQNVSL
+11 NRTEQDYDS
-18 KFDRGAR
+18 A
-25 ESPASTRKLNSF
+25 
-37 KTYLNLKYLYRSS
+37 
-50 ENYTL
+50 
-55 GNMAKITN
+55 
-63 KLETPA
+63 TPA
-69 SATHSL
+69 L
-75 QQEMNLARRACWCN
+75 QQQMNLARRACWRTKSSRSDFPPKSIELVN
-89 IRDESKSSPNSPL
+89 LMIANQIDAIASPPRDETKTRTEPQ
-102 TTTATATAT
+102 TA
-111 ATLITDKNAQT
+111 
-122 KKSCEICENC
+122 
-132 FNHLTN
+132 F
-138 NDVIFDTNDDA
+138 
-149 TAADLNAFPAAA
+149 AA
-161 AEITKAAVVE
+161 
-171 RATNYNNNNKNNKNN
+171 
-186 KNKIHT
+186 
-192 RIVNIANENNRKTLI
+192 RKTTCTFSDWRGILGKRMLLI
-207 VYDRDND
+207 CGFILILGIAHGRPNTSAVGVASAKD
-214 NGHHNDDYYT
+214 GK
-224 EIDNDNDNV
+224 
-233 DIDIDVDVDVDN
+233 DIADAVTQLNLPQSPPMDGVDVDPTPPV
-245 NRYKNKNDINNI
+245 RLPRAEPLRS
-257 YKKNKN
+257 
-263 KNNSDVDVNV
+263 SDQ
-273 DNEVTTVLYGAT
+273 
-285 SSKNIT
+285 
-291 NNFINNNDN
+291 
-300 DNDNNAYSSSK
+300 
-311 SINNY
+311 
-316 SCKNSTEDTVP
+316 
-327 SAIIT
+327 
-332 TTTKIEIATNANLDN
+332 
-347 FNIEATTKTTTTT
+347 
-360 SIATTNLSDN
+360 
-370 LNNIINENKLKNRS
+370 
-384 VNKLKSNRRT
+384 
-394 IDATDKKMA
+394 DA
-403 TGATES
+403 E
-409 TELNATNIVAN
+409 
-420 NYVNI
+420 
-425 KNNNNNN
+425 
-432 GNCKVND
+432 
-439 NINKM
+439 
-444 ATTTETKL
+444 
-452 KSFSTDFVKFA
+452 
-463 RALLLHF
+463 
-470 WLAFVAFCDKNTIK
+470 
-484 RDDPRFVEARRQD
+484 
-497 QQRQQQ
+497 
-503 QQQQQKNREH
+503 
-513 QQQGQQQDNRQ
+513 
-524 QQQQQEQQQRPKK
+524 
-537 FRLLTNKKFIFLFMV
+537 
-552 CAFFSCI
+552 
-559 NRIDARPNAIGTSSN
+559 
-574 AIPGN
+574 
-579 EAVATGVVGDGG
+579 GG
-591 SPNAGNNIGSN
+591 
-602 LPTSDGAIP
+602 
-611 DFSKPSKEMSKNIFL
+611 
-626 SDSDSYKEGHHAE
+626 EGHKME

-644 QVDFDRVKTPF
+644 SVDFARVKTPF

-696 VLFFGTEVAV
+696 VLYFCTDVAV

-732 RMFFDNLGTI
+732 RLFFDNLGTI

-759 SLWACGLTG
+759 SLYACGKMG
-768 IFGGADQTPKFLDIF
+768 IYGETETPGLMDVF

-829 HMMEVYNE
+829 HMMESYNE
-837 IGISNIIAQDVVS
+837 IGLDKIIAQDIAS

-855 FVVAIGG
+855 FVVALGG
-862 TVIGIIW
+862 TAIGIIW

-944 SSSETIIF
+944 SSAETIIF

-957 ATVNNHHVWN
+957 ATVNNMHVWN
-967 TWFVLLTIAFCSVFR
+967 TCFVLLTITFCSVFR
-982 VLGVILLSALAN
+982 VIGVILLSALAN

-1031 KQKDMFVTTT
+1031 KQKNMFVTTT

-1149 PSTIGQITGTESMS
+1149 PSTIGQMTGTESMS
-1163 ALFRNYTNNCIGGRW
+1163 ALFRNYTNNYIGGRW

-1194 HSCSRNLDMHELD
+1194 NTCSRNLDMAELD
-1207 YNPSKKDLTDAKIHH
+1207 YNPSKKDLTDARIHH

-1231 RRASIQMH
+1231 RRH

-1282 TGKQQEGVKQNHV
+1282 ASNKEAKENVKQNHV

-1305 TKQFSHDYINEVLNE
+1305 TKQLTN
-1320 SAEENQPKLTEVTV
+1320 AEECQQNPNEINVV
-1334 MAANDDWD
+1334 GPSDDWD

-1349 KSSLAENPIP
+1349 KSSLAEHPIP

-1365 SRDSDGER
+1365 SRESDGER

-1392 EISDAVQQNEF
+1392 ECTDAVQQNEF

-1440 RESSGSKGGTSITGS
+1440 RESSSSKGGSVGIGS
-1455 AISDAIDA
+1455 SGAVDTAASGSDAMVVPM
-1463 GSARGSDPALAAALS
+1463 SNQPAN
-1478 SLIVPSSQTSNP
+1478 VPSTSMHNP

-1500 VTSGEGHSGPFPVTA
+1500 SGSLGAGPHQLGPDGHSGPFPVTA

-1534 PEESYQHGHSKSLC
+1534 PEESSYQHGHSKSLC
-1548 EPDGDE
+1548 EPADSDDWE
-1554 WNCGAL
+1554 GAAL
-1560 QPHEQYDD
+1560 SAVGGANSERMMRL
-1568 DIGSD
+1568 S
-1573 SLLPAGRQPLL
+1573 GREPLL
-1584 PKITPLPQ
+1584 PRPSNTPRAQ
-1592 IRRMG
+1592 IRRMNA
-1597 VGAVGS
+1597 GAVGGAAV
-1603 TGIGVNSG
+1603 TQAGRR
-1611 SGSGIPS
+1611 
-1618 SSKNQVTTALLSTSN
+1618 NQVTKALLDYED
-1633 SDYDDDEDEDFDLY
+1633 SDSDSEENDDDEDEDFDSY

-1654 TTTTTVASGSGSSGS
+1654 TTFTTPATGRRSGSSPGSGSD
-1669 GSGVPINSSNAVG
+1669 A
-1682 INGAKNRSTNSSG
+1682 
-1695 ASGSSNTSSSGS
+1695 NTA
-1707 NTNTTTT
+1707 TTTT
-1714 IRLTRN
+1714 TSIRLTRN

>member
-1 MLLNAINKCS
+1 MSIRTEQDYDSA
-11 NTQNVSL
+11 
-18 KFDRGAR
+18 
-25 ESPASTRKLNSF
+25 
-37 KTYLNLKYLYRSS
+37 
-50 ENYTL
+50 
-55 GNMAKITN
+55 
-63 KLETPA
+63 TPA
-69 SATHSL
+69 L
-75 QQEMNLARRACWCN
+75 QQQMNLARRACWRIKSSSSESLFKTKASAITTSEN
-89 IRDESKSSPNSPL
+89 QIDAEALPPPRDE
-102 TTTATATAT
+102 
-111 ATLITDKNAQT
+111 T
-122 KKSCEICENC
+122 K
-132 FNHLTN
+132 
-138 NDVIFDTNDDA
+138 
-149 TAADLNAFPAAA
+149 
-161 AEITKAAVVE
+161 
-171 RATNYNNNNKNNKNN
+171 
-186 KNKIHT
+186 T
-192 RIVNIANENNRKTLI
+192 RIEQTAPAKR
-207 VYDRDND
+207 
-214 NGHHNDDYYT
+214 
-224 EIDNDNDNV
+224 
-233 DIDIDVDVDVDN
+233 
-245 NRYKNKNDINNI
+245 
-257 YKKNKN
+257 
-263 KNNSDVDVNV
+263 NSSC
-273 DNEVTTVLYGAT
+273 T
-285 SSKNIT
+285 SSDWRGM
-291 NNFINNNDN
+291 F
-300 DNDNNAYSSSK
+300 SK
-311 SINNY
+311 RTLLI
-316 SCKNSTEDTVP
+316 C
-327 SAIIT
+327 ALALILG
-332 TTTKIEIATNANLDN
+332 IA
-347 FNIEATTKTTTTT
+347 
-360 SIATTNLSDN
+360 
-370 LNNIINENKLKNRS
+370 
-384 VNKLKSNRRT
+384 
-394 IDATDKKMA
+394 
-403 TGATES
+403 
-409 TELNATNIVAN
+409 
-420 NYVNI
+420 
-425 KNNNNNN
+425 
-432 GNCKVND
+432 
-439 NINKM
+439 
-444 ATTTETKL
+444 
-452 KSFSTDFVKFA
+452 
-463 RALLLHF
+463 
-470 WLAFVAFCDKNTIK
+470 
-484 RDDPRFVEARRQD
+484 Q
-497 QQRQQQ
+497 
-503 QQQQQKNREH
+503 
-513 QQQGQQQDNRQ
+513 
-524 QQQQQEQQQRPKK
+524 
-537 FRLLTNKKFIFLFMV
+537 
-552 CAFFSCI
+552 
-559 NRIDARPNAIGTSSN
+559 ARPNTS
-574 AIPGN
+574 AVGVAPGKVSQDIVD
-579 EAVATGVVGDGG
+579 AVTQLNLGQSAPMDAVDVGLD
-591 SPNAGNNIGSN
+591 
-602 LPTSDGAIP
+602 PT
-611 DFSKPSKEMSKNIFL
+611 PSVRVPRAEPLKSGDEDAKG
-626 SDSDSYKEGHHAE
+626 DEGHKME

-644 QVDFDRVKTPF
+644 SVDFARVKTPF

-696 VLFFGTEVAV
+696 VLYFCTDVAV

-732 RMFFDNLGTI
+732 RLFFDNLGTI

-759 SLWACGLTG
+759 SLYACGKMG
-768 IFGGADQTPKFLDIF
+768 IYGESETPGLMDVF

-829 HMMEVYNE
+829 HMMESYNE
-837 IGISNIIAQDVVS
+837 IGLDKIIAQDIAS

-855 FVVAIGG
+855 FVVALGG
-862 TVIGIIW
+862 TAIGIIW

-944 SSSETIIF
+944 SSAETIIF

-957 ATVNNHHVWN
+957 ATVNNMHVWN
-967 TWFVLLTIAFCSVFR
+967 TWFVVLTIAFCSVFR
-982 VLGVILLSALAN
+982 VIGVILLSALAN

-1031 KQKDMFVTTT
+1031 KQKNMFVTTT

-1149 PSTIGQITGTESMS
+1149 PSTIGQMTGTESMS
-1163 ALFRNYTNNCIGGRW
+1163 ALFRNYTNNYIGGRW

-1194 HSCSRNLDMHELD
+1194 NTCSRNLDMAELD
-1207 YNPSKKDLTDAKIHH
+1207 YNPSKKDLTDARIHH

-1231 RRASIQMH
+1231 RRH

-1282 TGKQQEGVKQNHV
+1282 ASNKEAKENVKQNHV

-1305 TKQFSHDYINEVLNE
+1305 TKQLTN
-1320 SAEENQPKLTEVTV
+1320 AEECQQNPNEINVV
-1334 MAANDDWD
+1334 NPSDDWD

-1349 KSSLAENPIP
+1349 KSSLAEHPIP

-1365 SRDSDGER
+1365 SRESDGER

-1392 EISDAVQQNEF
+1392 ECTDAVQQNEF

-1440 RESSGSKGGTSITGS
+1440 RESSSSK
-1455 AISDAIDA
+1455 A
-1463 GSARGSDPALAAALS
+1463 GSVGIGSTGAMDSAASGSDTMV
-1478 SLIVPSSQTSNP
+1478 VPMSSQPSNAPSTSMHNP

-1500 VTSGEGHSGPFPVTA
+1500 SSSLGAGAHQLGPDGHSGPFPVTA

-1524 SMLELSGDTI
+1524 SMLELSGLIATGRRPSRILQFSPGATNLLGSAMIPSPSPPPPTTSTTTTTTVKPTSTSTTKNNNTNNSTDTTSASATNSTPTSPKSEDSATYTYHAKDTI
-1534 PEESYQHGHSKSLC
+1534 PEESSYQHGHSKSLC
-1548 EPDGDE
+1548 EPADSDE
-1554 WNCGAL
+1554 WDGAPL
-1560 QPHEQYDD
+1560 STAGGANSE
-1568 DIGSD
+1568 
-1573 SLLPAGRQPLL
+1573 LLMRMSGREPLL
-1584 PKITPLPQ
+1584 PRPSNTPRAQ
-1592 IRRMG
+1592 IRRMNA
-1597 VGAVGS
+1597 GAVGG
-1603 TGIGVNSG
+1603 TGVTQAGR
-1611 SGSGIPS
+1611 
-1618 SSKNQVTTALLSTSN
+1618 KNQVTKALLDYEDSETD
-1633 SDYDDDEDEDFDLY
+1633 SDENDDDEDEDFDSY

-1654 TTTTTVASGSGSSGS
+1654 TTFTTPATGRRPGSSPGSGSE
-1669 GSGVPINSSNAVG
+1669 A
-1682 INGAKNRSTNSSG
+1682 
-1695 ASGSSNTSSSGS
+1695 NTA
-1707 NTNTTTT
+1707 TTTT
-1714 IRLTRN
+1714 TSIRLTRN

>member
-1 MLLNAINKCS
+1 MSIR
-11 NTQNVSL
+11 TEQ
-18 KFDRGAR
+18 DY
-25 ESPASTRKLNSF
+25 NS
-37 KTYLNLKYLYRSS
+37 
-50 ENYTL
+50 
-55 GNMAKITN
+55 A
-63 KLETPA
+63 TPA
-69 SATHSL
+69 L
-75 QQEMNLARRACWCN
+75 QQQMNLARRACWKIKSSSSESLFKTKASAITTSEN
-89 IRDESKSSPNSPL
+89 QIDAEALPPLRDE
-102 TTTATATAT
+102 
-111 ATLITDKNAQT
+111 T
-122 KKSCEICENC
+122 K
-132 FNHLTN
+132 
-138 NDVIFDTNDDA
+138 
-149 TAADLNAFPAAA
+149 
-161 AEITKAAVVE
+161 
-171 RATNYNNNNKNNKNN
+171 
-186 KNKIHT
+186 T
-192 RIVNIANENNRKTLI
+192 RIEQQTAPAKR
-207 VYDRDND
+207 
-214 NGHHNDDYYT
+214 
-224 EIDNDNDNV
+224 
-233 DIDIDVDVDVDN
+233 
-245 NRYKNKNDINNI
+245 
-257 YKKNKN
+257 
-263 KNNSDVDVNV
+263 NSSC
-273 DNEVTTVLYGAT
+273 T
-285 SSKNIT
+285 SSDWRGM
-291 NNFINNNDN
+291 F
-300 DNDNNAYSSSK
+300 SK
-311 SINNY
+311 RTLLI
-316 SCKNSTEDTVP
+316 C
-327 SAIIT
+327 ALALILG
-332 TTTKIEIATNANLDN
+332 IA
-347 FNIEATTKTTTTT
+347 
-360 SIATTNLSDN
+360 
-370 LNNIINENKLKNRS
+370 
-384 VNKLKSNRRT
+384 
-394 IDATDKKMA
+394 
-403 TGATES
+403 
-409 TELNATNIVAN
+409 
-420 NYVNI
+420 
-425 KNNNNNN
+425 
-432 GNCKVND
+432 
-439 NINKM
+439 
-444 ATTTETKL
+444 
-452 KSFSTDFVKFA
+452 
-463 RALLLHF
+463 
-470 WLAFVAFCDKNTIK
+470 
-484 RDDPRFVEARRQD
+484 Q
-497 QQRQQQ
+497 
-503 QQQQQKNREH
+503 
-513 QQQGQQQDNRQ
+513 
-524 QQQQQEQQQRPKK
+524 
-537 FRLLTNKKFIFLFMV
+537 
-552 CAFFSCI
+552 
-559 NRIDARPNAIGTSSN
+559 ARPNTS
-574 AIPGN
+574 
-579 EAVATGVVGDGG
+579 AVGVASGKVSQDIVDAVTQLNLGQSAPMDAVDVGLD
-591 SPNAGNNIGSN
+591 
-602 LPTSDGAIP
+602 PT
-611 DFSKPSKEMSKNIFL
+611 PSVRVPRAEPLKSGDEDAKG
-626 SDSDSYKEGHHAE
+626 DEGHKME

-644 QVDFDRVKTPF
+644 SVDFARVKTPF

-696 VLFFGTEVAV
+696 VLYFCTDVAV

-732 RMFFDNLGTI
+732 RLFFDNLGTI

-759 SLWACGLTG
+759 SLYACGKMG
-768 IFGGADQTPKFLDIF
+768 IYGESETPGLMDVF

-829 HMMEVYNE
+829 HMMESYNE
-837 IGISNIIAQDVVS
+837 IGLDKIIAQDIAS

-855 FVVAIGG
+855 FVVALGG
-862 TVIGIIW
+862 TAIGIIW

-944 SSSETIIF
+944 SSAETIIF

-957 ATVNNHHVWN
+957 ATVNNMHVWN
-967 TWFVLLTIAFCSVFR
+967 TWFVVLTIAFCSVFR
-982 VLGVILLSALAN
+982 VIGVILLSALAN

-1031 KQKDMFVTTT
+1031 KQKNMFVTTT

-1149 PSTIGQITGTESMS
+1149 PSTIGQMTGTESMS
-1163 ALFRNYTNNCIGGRW
+1163 ALFRNYTNNYIGGS
-1178 APPTI
+1178 
-1183 YTTCPSLTNLD
+1183 PSLTNLD
-1194 HSCSRNLDMHELD
+1194 NTCSRNLDMAELD
-1207 YNPSKKDLTDAKIHH
+1207 YNPSKKDLTDARIHH

-1231 RRASIQMH
+1231 RRH

-1282 TGKQQEGVKQNHV
+1282 ASNKEAKENVKQNHV

-1305 TKQFSHDYINEVLNE
+1305 TKQLTN
-1320 SAEENQPKLTEVTV
+1320 AEECQQNPNEINVV
-1334 MAANDDWD
+1334 GPSDDWD

-1349 KSSLAENPIP
+1349 KSSPDSDRANNNSLIAHIQNLPGFDASKARIVVQHYAPKADDNPDTDIESPEQAIGPTAAELILPWRRDRSYQSIVAEHPIP

-1365 SRDSDGER
+1365 SRESDGER

-1392 EISDAVQQNEF
+1392 ECTDAVQQNEF

-1421 FLGGINKPK
+1421 FLGNVSSAVRVPARRAGSVGIG
-1430 QPKSVIGLFR
+1430 STGAMD
-1440 RESSGSKGGTSITGS
+1440 SAASGSDTMV
-1455 AISDAIDA
+1455 
-1463 GSARGSDPALAAALS
+1463 
-1478 SLIVPSSQTSNP
+1478 VPMSSQPSNAPLTSMHNP

-1500 VTSGEGHSGPFPVTA
+1500 SSSLGAGAHQLGPDGHSGPFPVTA

-1534 PEESYQHGHSKSLC
+1534 PEESSYQHGHSKSLC
-1548 EPDGDE
+1548 EPADSDE
-1554 WNCGAL
+1554 WDGAPL
-1560 QPHEQYDD
+1560 SAAGGANSE
-1568 DIGSD
+1568 
-1573 SLLPAGRQPLL
+1573 LLMRMSGREPLL
-1584 PKITPLPQ
+1584 PRPSNTPRAQ
-1592 IRRMG
+1592 IRRMNA
-1597 VGAVGS
+1597 GAVG
-1603 TGIGVNSG
+1603 GAGVTQAG
-1611 SGSGIPS
+1611 R
-1618 SSKNQVTTALLSTSN
+1618 KNQVTKALLDYEDSETD
-1633 SDYDDDEDEDFDLY
+1633 SDENDDDEDEDFDSY

-1654 TTTTTVASGSGSSGS
+1654 TTFTTPATGRRPGSSPGSGSE
-1669 GSGVPINSSNAVG
+1669 A
-1682 INGAKNRSTNSSG
+1682 
-1695 ASGSSNTSSSGS
+1695 NTA
-1707 NTNTTTT
+1707 TTTT
-1714 IRLTRN
+1714 TSIRLTRN

>member
-1 MLLNAINKCS
+1 MSIRTEQDYDSA
-11 NTQNVSL
+11 
-18 KFDRGAR
+18 
-25 ESPASTRKLNSF
+25 
-37 KTYLNLKYLYRSS
+37 
-50 ENYTL
+50 
-55 GNMAKITN
+55 
-63 KLETPA
+63 TPA
-69 SATHSL
+69 L
-75 QQEMNLARRACWCN
+75 QREMNLARRACWRIN
-89 IRDESKSSPNSPL
+89 SFSSEYLFKTIASVLTDTDAEAPPPPPPRDETKSRIGPQ
-102 TTTATATAT
+102 TAPANRNT
-111 ATLITDKNAQT
+111 
-122 KKSCEICENC
+122 SC
-132 FNHLTN
+132 
-138 NDVIFDTNDDA
+138 
-149 TAADLNAFPAAA
+149 
-161 AEITKAAVVE
+161 
-171 RATNYNNNNKNNKNN
+171 
-186 KNKIHT
+186 
-192 RIVNIANENNRKTLI
+192 
-207 VYDRDND
+207 
-214 NGHHNDDYYT
+214 
-224 EIDNDNDNV
+224 
-233 DIDIDVDVDVDN
+233 
-245 NRYKNKNDINNI
+245 
-257 YKKNKN
+257 
-263 KNNSDVDVNV
+263 
-273 DNEVTTVLYGAT
+273 T
-285 SSKNIT
+285 SSNWRGM
-291 NNFINNNDN
+291 F
-300 DNDNNAYSSSK
+300 SK
-311 SINNY
+311 RTLLI
-316 SCKNSTEDTVP
+316 C
-327 SAIIT
+327 ALALILG
-332 TTTKIEIATNANLDN
+332 IA
-347 FNIEATTKTTTTT
+347 
-360 SIATTNLSDN
+360 
-370 LNNIINENKLKNRS
+370 
-384 VNKLKSNRRT
+384 
-394 IDATDKKMA
+394 
-403 TGATES
+403 
-409 TELNATNIVAN
+409 
-420 NYVNI
+420 
-425 KNNNNNN
+425 
-432 GNCKVND
+432 
-439 NINKM
+439 
-444 ATTTETKL
+444 
-452 KSFSTDFVKFA
+452 
-463 RALLLHF
+463 
-470 WLAFVAFCDKNTIK
+470 
-484 RDDPRFVEARRQD
+484 Q
-497 QQRQQQ
+497 
-503 QQQQQKNREH
+503 
-513 QQQGQQQDNRQ
+513 
-524 QQQQQEQQQRPKK
+524 
-537 FRLLTNKKFIFLFMV
+537 
-552 CAFFSCI
+552 
-559 NRIDARPNAIGTSSN
+559 ARPNMSAVGV
-574 AIPGN
+574 APGKVSQDIVD
-579 EAVATGVVGDGG
+579 AVTQLNLGHSAPMDAVDVGVDPTPPATLPRAEPLKSVDQDAEGG
-591 SPNAGNNIGSN
+591 
-602 LPTSDGAIP
+602 
-611 DFSKPSKEMSKNIFL
+611 
-626 SDSDSYKEGHHAE
+626 EGHKME

-644 QVDFDRVKTPF
+644 SVDFARVKTPF

-696 VLFFGTEVAV
+696 VLYFCTDVAV

-732 RMFFDNLGTI
+732 RLFFDNLGTI

-759 SLWACGLTG
+759 SLYACGKMG
-768 IFGGADQTPKFLDIF
+768 IYGESETPGLMDVF

-829 HMMEVYNE
+829 HMMESYNE
-837 IGISNIIAQDVVS
+837 IGLDKIIAQDIAS

-855 FVVAIGG
+855 FVVALGG
-862 TVIGIIW
+862 TAIGIIW

-944 SSSETIIF
+944 SSAETIIF

-957 ATVNNHHVWN
+957 ATVNNMHVWN
-967 TWFVLLTIAFCSVFR
+967 TWFVVLTIAFCSVFR
-982 VLGVILLSALAN
+982 VIGVILLSALAN

-1031 KQKDMFVTTT
+1031 KQKNMFVTTT

-1149 PSTIGQITGTESMS
+1149 PSTIGQMTGTESMS
-1163 ALFRNYTNNCIGGRW
+1163 ALFRNYTNNYIGGS
-1178 APPTI
+1178 
-1183 YTTCPSLTNLD
+1183 PSLTNLD
-1194 HSCSRNLDMHELD
+1194 NTCSRNLDMAELD
-1207 YNPSKKDLTDAKIHH
+1207 YNPSKKDLTDARIHH

-1231 RRASIQMH
+1231 RRH

-1282 TGKQQEGVKQNHV
+1282 ASNKEAKENVKQNHV

-1305 TKQFSHDYINEVLNE
+1305 TKQLTNGTESSSNHSRKKSYRKRHTHNSLNKYRRLE
-1320 SAEENQPKLTEVTV
+1320 IAEECQQNPNEINVV
-1334 MAANDDWD
+1334 GPSDDWD

-1349 KSSLAENPIP
+1349 KSSPDSDRANNNSLIAHIQNLPGFDASKARIVVQHYAPKADDNPDTDLESPDQAIGPTAAELILPWRRDRSYQSIVAEHPIP

-1365 SRDSDGER
+1365 SRESDGER

-1392 EISDAVQQNEF
+1392 ECTDAVQQNEF

-1440 RESSGSKGGTSITGS
+1440 RESSSSK
-1455 AISDAIDA
+1455 A
-1463 GSARGSDPALAAALS
+1463 GSVGIGSTGAMDSAAS
-1478 SLIVPSSQTSNP
+1478 GSETMVVPMSSQPPNAPSTSMHNP

-1500 VTSGEGHSGPFPVTA
+1500 SSSLGAGAHQLGPDSHSGPFPVTA

-1534 PEESYQHGHSKSLC
+1534 PEESSYQHGHSKSLC
-1548 EPDGDE
+1548 EPADSDE
-1554 WNCGAL
+1554 WEGAAL
-1560 QPHEQYDD
+1560 AAAGGANSE
-1568 DIGSD
+1568 
-1573 SLLPAGRQPLL
+1573 LLMRMSGREPLL
-1584 PKITPLPQ
+1584 PRPSNTPRAQ
-1592 IRRMG
+1592 IRRMNA
-1597 VGAVGS
+1597 GAVVG
-1603 TGIGVNSG
+1603 GAGVSHAG
-1611 SGSGIPS
+1611 R
-1618 SSKNQVTTALLSTSN
+1618 KNQVTKALLDYEDSETD
-1633 SDYDDDEDEDFDLY
+1633 SDENDDDEDEDFDSY

-1654 TTTTTVASGSGSSGS
+1654 TTFTTPASGRRSGSSPGSGSE
-1669 GSGVPINSSNAVG
+1669 A
-1682 INGAKNRSTNSSG
+1682 
-1695 ASGSSNTSSSGS
+1695 NTA
-1707 NTNTTTT
+1707 TTTT
-1714 IRLTRN
+1714 SIRLTRN

>member
-1 MLLNAINKCS
+1 MS
-11 NTQNVSL
+11 NQRTEQDYDS
-18 KFDRGAR
+18 A
-25 ESPASTRKLNSF
+25 
-37 KTYLNLKYLYRSS
+37 
-50 ENYTL
+50 
-55 GNMAKITN
+55 
-63 KLETPA
+63 TPA
-69 SATHSL
+69 L
-75 QQEMNLARRACWCN
+75 QQQMNLARRACWRN
-89 IRDESKSSPNSPL
+89 KIPPRYPQLANPDPIAEQPPPSDETKTQNTRTRTPTTCTSSRLRGGLWSKRMLLLGFVFLILGLTQGRPNTSAVNVGTGKDSAASAATDAVTQLNLPQ
-102 TTTATATAT
+102 TTA
-111 ATLITDKNAQT
+111 LDM
-122 KKSCEICENC
+122 
-132 FNHLTN
+132 
-138 NDVIFDTNDDA
+138 
-149 TAADLNAFPAAA
+149 DLMETTPPLRLPR
-161 AEITKAAVVE
+161 AE
-171 RATNYNNNNKNNKNN
+171 
-186 KNKIHT
+186 
-192 RIVNIANENNRKTLI
+192 
-207 VYDRDND
+207 
-214 NGHHNDDYYT
+214 
-224 EIDNDNDNV
+224 
-233 DIDIDVDVDVDN
+233 
-245 NRYKNKNDINNI
+245 
-257 YKKNKN
+257 
-263 KNNSDVDVNV
+263 
-273 DNEVTTVLYGAT
+273 
-285 SSKNIT
+285 
-291 NNFINNNDN
+291 
-300 DNDNNAYSSSK
+300 
-311 SINNY
+311 
-316 SCKNSTEDTVP
+316 P
-327 SAIIT
+327 
-332 TTTKIEIATNANLDN
+332 
-347 FNIEATTKTTTTT
+347 
-360 SIATTNLSDN
+360 
-370 LNNIINENKLKNRS
+370 
-384 VNKLKSNRRT
+384 LKSGE
-394 IDATDKKMA
+394 DEKAKD
-403 TGATES
+403 E
-409 TELNATNIVAN
+409 
-420 NYVNI
+420 
-425 KNNNNNN
+425 
-432 GNCKVND
+432 
-439 NINKM
+439 
-444 ATTTETKL
+444 
-452 KSFSTDFVKFA
+452 
-463 RALLLHF
+463 
-470 WLAFVAFCDKNTIK
+470 
-484 RDDPRFVEARRQD
+484 
-497 QQRQQQ
+497 
-503 QQQQQKNREH
+503 
-513 QQQGQQQDNRQ
+513 
-524 QQQQQEQQQRPKK
+524 
-537 FRLLTNKKFIFLFMV
+537 
-552 CAFFSCI
+552 
-559 NRIDARPNAIGTSSN
+559 
-574 AIPGN
+574 
-579 EAVATGVVGDGG
+579 DGHG
-591 SPNAGNNIGSN
+591 
-602 LPTSDGAIP
+602 SDGH
-611 DFSKPSKEMSKNIFL
+611 KMTRYQL
-626 SDSDSYKEGHHAE
+626 SS
-639 RYPLS
+639 
-644 QVDFDRVKTPF
+644 VDFGRVKTPF

-696 VLFFGTEVAV
+696 VLYFCTDVAV

-732 RMFFDNLGTI
+732 RLFFDNLGTI

-759 SLWACGLTG
+759 SLYACGMMG
-768 IFGGADQTPKFLDIF
+768 IYGESETPGLMDVF

-829 HMMEVYNE
+829 HMMESYNE
-837 IGISNIIAQDVVS
+837 IGLDKIIAQDIAS

-855 FVVAIGG
+855 FVVALGG
-862 TVIGIIW
+862 TAIGIIW

-944 SSSETIIF
+944 SSAETIIF

-957 ATVNNHHVWN
+957 ATVNNMHVWN
-967 TWFVLLTIAFCSVFR
+967 TWFVVLTIAFCSVFR
-982 VLGVILLSALAN
+982 VIGVILLSALAN

-1031 KQKDMFVTTT
+1031 KQKNMFVTTT

-1149 PSTIGQITGTESMS
+1149 PSTIGQMTGTESMS
-1163 ALFRNYTNNCIGGRW
+1163 ALFRNYTNNYIGGS
-1178 APPTI
+1178 
-1183 YTTCPSLTNLD
+1183 PSLTNLD
-1194 HSCSRNLDMHELD
+1194 NTCSRNLDMAELD

-1282 TGKQQEGVKQNHV
+1282 ASNKEAKENVKQNHV

-1305 TKQFSHDYINEVLNE
+1305 TKQLTNDYINNVLNE
-1320 SAEENQPKLTEVTV
+1320 TADDCQQNPNEINVVGPS
-1334 MAANDDWD
+1334 DDWD

-1349 KSSLAENPIP
+1349 KSSPDSDRANNNSLIAHIQNLPGFDASKARIVVQHYAPRVDDSPEPELDSPDQAVGPTAAELILPWRRDRSYQSIVAEHPIP

-1365 SRDSDGER
+1365 SRESDGER

-1392 EISDAVQQNEF
+1392 ECTDAVQQNEF

-1440 RESSGSKGGTSITGS
+1440 RESSSSKAGSVGIGSSGTV
-1455 AISDAIDA
+1455 DA
-1463 GSARGSDPALAAALS
+1463 GSSDAMVVPLS
-1478 SLIVPSSQTSNP
+1478 TGQPSVVPSTSSMHNP

-1500 VTSGEGHSGPFPVTA
+1500 SGSLGAGPGAGAGSHQLGPDGHSGPFPVTA

-1524 SMLELSGDTI
+1524 SMLELSGLIATGRRPSRILQFSPGATNLLESAKITTPSPPHPSTSTSTTTTTTTVKTATKNNKNTTNNSTDTTSGSATNSTPASPRSEDSATIQYYPKDTI
-1534 PEESYQHGHSKSLC
+1534 PEESSYQHGHSKSLC
-1548 EPDGDE
+1548 EPTDTDDWE
-1554 WNCGAL
+1554 GAPL
-1560 QPHEQYDD
+1560 
-1568 DIGSD
+1568 SVAA
-1573 SLLPAGRQPLL
+1573 AGGAANSERLIHSGREPLL
-1584 PKITPLPQ
+1584 PRPSNTPRAQ
-1592 IRRMG
+1592 IRRMNA
-1597 VGAVGS
+1597 GAVGGAAVS
-1603 TGIGVNSG
+1603 LAGR
-1611 SGSGIPS
+1611 
-1618 SSKNQVTTALLSTSN
+1618 KNQVTKALL
-1633 SDYDDDEDEDFDLY
+1633 DYEDSETDSEENDDDDDEDEDFDSY

-1654 TTTTTVASGSGSSGS
+1654 TTFTTPAPSRRPGSSPGS
-1669 GSGVPINSSNAVG
+1669 EA
-1682 INGAKNRSTNSSG
+1682 
-1695 ASGSSNTSSSGS
+1695 
-1707 NTNTTTT
+1707 TTTT
-1714 IRLTRN
+1714 TSIRLTRN

>member
-1 MLLNAINKCS
+1 MS
-11 NTQNVSL
+11 MVSRTE
-18 KFDRGAR
+18 KDYDSA
-25 ESPASTRKLNSF
+25 
-37 KTYLNLKYLYRSS
+37 
-50 ENYTL
+50 
-55 GNMAKITN
+55 
-63 KLETPA
+63 TPA
-69 SATHSL
+69 L
-75 QQEMNLARRACWCN
+75 QQQMNLARRACWSSCPT
-89 IRDESKSSPNSPL
+89 RPSSSSSPSSLNAIEIQLPV
-102 TTTATATAT
+102 ATAC
-111 ATLITDKNAQT
+111 Q
-122 KKSCEICENC
+122 
-132 FNHLTN
+132 
-138 NDVIFDTNDDA
+138 
-149 TAADLNAFPAAA
+149 PAKPM
-161 AEITKAAVVE
+161 TP
-171 RATNYNNNNKNNKNN
+171 NQ
-186 KNKIHT
+186 
-192 RIVNIANENNRKTLI
+192 
-207 VYDRDND
+207 
-214 NGHHNDDYYT
+214 
-224 EIDNDNDNV
+224 
-233 DIDIDVDVDVDN
+233 
-245 NRYKNKNDINNI
+245 
-257 YKKNKN
+257 
-263 KNNSDVDVNV
+263 S
-273 DNEVTTVLYGAT
+273 VLRLPPA
-285 SSKNIT
+285 
-291 NNFINNNDN
+291 
-300 DNDNNAYSSSK
+300 
-311 SINNY
+311 
-316 SCKNSTEDTVP
+316 P
-327 SAIIT
+327 PR
-332 TTTKIEIATNANLDN
+332 
-347 FNIEATTKTTTTT
+347 TTTTT
-360 SIATTNLSDN
+360 TQSPPS
-370 LNNIINENKLKNRS
+370 KRP
-384 VNKLKSNRRT
+384 R
-394 IDATDKKMA
+394 
-403 TGATES
+403 
-409 TELNATNIVAN
+409 
-420 NYVNI
+420 
-425 KNNNNNN
+425 
-432 GNCKVND
+432 
-439 NINKM
+439 
-444 ATTTETKL
+444 
-452 KSFSTDFVKFA
+452 FSPGGSWQ
-463 RALLLHF
+463 RQLLL
-470 WLAFVAFCDKNTIK
+470 LLCGICI
-484 RDDPRFVEARRQD
+484 
-497 QQRQQQ
+497 
-503 QQQQQKNREH
+503 
-513 QQQGQQQDNRQ
+513 
-524 QQQQQEQQQRPKK
+524 
-537 FRLLTNKKFIFLFMV
+537 LLTSIE
-552 CAFFSCI
+552 
-559 NRIDARPNAIGTSSN
+559 ARPNVSASSSSSSSSSSS
-574 AIPGN
+574 ASSAKPAD
-579 EAVATGVVGDGG
+579 AVTQL
-591 SPNAGNNIGSN
+591 N
-602 LPTSDGAIP
+602 LPQTTAAPASTAASPALPKAEPLTGDAKIEK
-611 DFSKPSKEMSKNIFL
+611 DLFDVSLDDET
-626 SDSDSYKEGHHAE
+626 DEAHHHTE

-644 QVDFDRVKTPF
+644 QVDFARVKTPF

-683 SCLLIVVGVVIGV
+683 SCLLIVVGVAIGV
-696 VLFFGTEVAV
+696 VLYFCTDVAV

-748 GTIFNIATIGG
+748 GTIFNVATIGG
-759 SLWACGLTG
+759 SLYACGLCG
-768 IFGGADQTPKFLDIF
+768 VFGDETPKLLDVF

-837 IGISNIIAQDVVS
+837 IGLPNIMAQDIAS

-855 FVVAIGG
+855 FVVALGG
-862 TVIGIIW
+862 TAIGIIW
-869 GFLTGLVTRF
+869 GFLTGLLTRF

-944 SSSETIIF
+944 SSAETIIF

-957 ATVNNHHVWN
+957 ATVNNMHVWN
-967 TWFVLLTIAFCSVFR
+967 TWFVILTIAFCSIFR
-982 VLGVILLSALAN
+982 VIGVILLSAIAN

-1031 KQKDMFVTTT
+1031 KHKNMYVTTT

-1048 VFLQGITIKP
+1048 VFVQGITIKP

-1071 KPTMNER
+1071 KPSMNER

-1149 PSTIGQITGTESMS
+1149 PSTIGQMTGTESMS
-1163 ALFRNYTNNCIGGRW
+1163 ALFRNYTNNYIGGRW

-1194 HSCSRNLDMHELD
+1194 NSCSHNLDMAELD

-1231 RRASIQMH
+1231 RRH

-1282 TGKQQEGVKQNHV
+1282 ASNKEPKENVKQNHV

-1305 TKQFSHDYINEVLNE
+1305 TKQLSNDYINDMLNE
-1320 SAEENQPKLTEVTV
+1320 TAEECPQNPNEINVIGPS
-1334 MAANDDWD
+1334 DDWD

-1349 KSSLAENPIP
+1349 KSSLAEHPIP

-1382 SQLPWKRQGD
+1382 SQLPWKRGGD
-1392 EISDAVQQNEF
+1392 ESTDAVQQNEF

-1440 RESSGSKGGTSITGS
+1440 RESSSSK
-1455 AISDAIDA
+1455 A
-1463 GSARGSDPALAAALS
+1463 GSLGSGAVDAASASQDLMVVPTINAINP
-1478 SLIVPSSQTSNP
+1478 LIQLPSTSMHNP
-1490 RLDKRSQSIS
+1490 RLDNRSQSIS
-1500 VTSGEGHSGPFPVTA
+1500 SGTLGAHLVGPDGHTGPFPVTA

-1524 SMLELSGDTI
+1524 SMLELSGLIATGRRPSRVLLCSPGASNLLENTTTTTATTATTTTTTTATTATNIKPIISTTTTTSTVNNCNSANLITTTATFNSPSNSSTTNYSSPTSESSGATYYSNDTI
-1534 PEESYQHGHSKSLC
+1534 PEESSYQHGHSKSLC
-1548 EPDGDE
+1548 EPVD
-1554 WNCGAL
+1554 A
-1560 QPHEQYDD
+1560 DD
-1568 DIGSD
+1568 WDAVPLAGTAAASA
-1573 SLLPAGRQPLL
+1573 SASAKVMHAGREPLL
-1584 PKITPLPQ
+1584 PRLAATTNTPRAQ
-1592 IRRMG
+1592 IRHMNA
-1597 VGAVGS
+1597 GAVGGS
-1603 TGIGVNSG
+1603 AVGVG
-1611 SGSGIPS
+1611 GGR
-1618 SSKNQVTTALLSTSN
+1618 NQVTSALL
-1633 SDYDDDEDEDFDLY
+1633 DYEDTDTDTEEEDEDDDEGEDFDLY

-1654 TTTTTVASGSGSSGS
+1654 TTFTTPATPRPHELGRRHGAAAGAAAGAAPAPPPTTT
-1669 GSGVPINSSNAVG
+1669 
-1682 INGAKNRSTNSSG
+1682 
-1695 ASGSSNTSSSGS
+1695 
-1707 NTNTTTT
+1707 TTTT

>member
-1 MLLNAINKCS
+1 M
-11 NTQNVSL
+11 NVTE
-18 KFDRGAR
+18 KD
-25 ESPASTRKLNSF
+25 
-37 KTYLNLKYLYRSS
+37 YD
-50 ENYTL
+50 
-55 GNMAKITN
+55 
-63 KLETPA
+63 
-69 SATHSL
+69 SATSAL
-75 QQEMNLARRACWCN
+75 EQQMNLARRACWSTG
-89 IRDESKSSPNSPL
+89 RRTLSSEL
-102 TTTATATAT
+102 
-111 ATLITDKNAQT
+111 
-122 KKSCEICENC
+122 
-132 FNHLTN
+132 
-138 NDVIFDTNDDA
+138 
-149 TAADLNAFPAAA
+149 PA
-161 AEITKAAVVE
+161 
-171 RATNYNNNNKNNKNN
+171 
-186 KNKIHT
+186 
-192 RIVNIANENNRKTLI
+192 
-207 VYDRDND
+207 
-214 NGHHNDDYYT
+214 
-224 EIDNDNDNV
+224 
-233 DIDIDVDVDVDN
+233 
-245 NRYKNKNDINNI
+245 
-257 YKKNKN
+257 
-263 KNNSDVDVNV
+263 
-273 DNEVTTVLYGAT
+273 
-285 SSKNIT
+285 
-291 NNFINNNDN
+291 
-300 DNDNNAYSSSK
+300 
-311 SINNY
+311 
-316 SCKNSTEDTVP
+316 
-327 SAIIT
+327 
-332 TTTKIEIATNANLDN
+332 TKIEVQVEVESAAEAEAKTEKMNGAT
-347 FNIEATTKTTTTT
+347 
-360 SIATTNLSDN
+360 
-370 LNNIINENKLKNRS
+370 LNNNSETFSQVYEHSLQNSKQYELHWRGKKSGLESLLGQLWLQMVALVHRPNQPPSGPNTNENKNHINYRKILSK
-384 VNKLKSNRRT
+384 KLT
-394 IDATDKKMA
+394 
-403 TGATES
+403 
-409 TELNATNIVAN
+409 
-420 NYVNI
+420 
-425 KNNNNNN
+425 
-432 GNCKVND
+432 
-439 NINKM
+439 
-444 ATTTETKL
+444 
-452 KSFSTDFVKFA
+452 
-463 RALLLHF
+463 LLC
-470 WLAFVAFCDKNTIK
+470 AICM
-484 RDDPRFVEARRQD
+484 
-497 QQRQQQ
+497 
-503 QQQQQKNREH
+503 
-513 QQQGQQQDNRQ
+513 
-524 QQQQQEQQQRPKK
+524 
-537 FRLLTNKKFIFLFMV
+537 FL
-552 CAFFSCI
+552 SCI
-559 NRIDARPNAIGTSSN
+559 EARPNTSVLNPVSATKPTEAISYEGVAPLKLQSST
-574 AIPGN
+574 
-579 EAVATGVVGDGG
+579 AVPTDTDTLEPL
-591 SPNAGNNIGSN
+591 PNAEY
-602 LPTSDGAIP
+602 LTSDEERLH
-611 DFSKPSKEMSKNIFL
+611 DE
-626 SDSDSYKEGHHAE
+626 EGHHKTD

-644 QVDFDRVKTPF
+644 QVEFARVKTPF

-696 VLFFGTEVAV
+696 VLYFCTDVAV

-732 RMFFDNLGTI
+732 RLFFDNLGTI

-759 SLWACGLTG
+759 SLYACGLCG
-768 IFGGADQTPKFLDIF
+768 MFGDESATPRLLDVF

-837 IGISNIIAQDVVS
+837 IGLPNINAQDIAS

-855 FVVAIGG
+855 FVVALGG
-862 TVIGIIW
+862 TAIGIIW

-944 SSSETIIF
+944 SSAETIIF

-957 ATVNNHHVWN
+957 ATVNNKHVWN
-967 TWFVLLTIAFCSVFR
+967 TAFVVLTITFCSVFR
-982 VLGVILLSALAN
+982 VVGVIFLSAIAN

-1058 LVKILN
+1058 LVEILN
-1064 VKRANKR
+1064 VKRAQKR

-1149 PSTIGQITGTESMS
+1149 PSTIGQMTGTESMS
-1163 ALFRNYTNNCIGGRW
+1163 ALFRNYTNNYIGGRW

-1194 HSCSRNLDMHELD
+1194 NACSRNLDMAELD

-1231 RRASIQMH
+1231 RRH

-1282 TGKQQEGVKQNHV
+1282 ANSKDSKENVKQNHV

-1305 TKQFSHDYINEVLNE
+1305 NKQLSNAEDCQLNPNEI
-1320 SAEENQPKLTEVTV
+1320 TV
-1334 MAANDDWD
+1334 VGPPDDWD

-1359 EEDRNL
+1359 EEDRNM

-1373 RVATPTATE
+1373 RVATPTALE

-1392 EISDAVQQNEF
+1392 ECTDAVQQNEF

-1440 RESSGSKGGTSITGS
+1440 RESSSSKTGS
-1455 AISDAIDA
+1455 VGI
-1463 GSARGSDPALAAALS
+1463 GSNSAVDGAVSDPTLAAALGT
-1478 SLIVPSSQTSNP
+1478 LAVPSLNQACSTAPSTSMHNP

-1500 VTSGEGHSGPFPVTA
+1500 STSMSSHLVGPEGHAGPFPVTA

-1534 PEESYQHGHSKSLC
+1534 PEESSYQHGHSKSLC
-1548 EPDGDE
+1548 EPAGDD
-1554 WNCGAL
+1554 WDTTPLAM
-1560 QPHEQYDD
+1560 
-1568 DIGSD
+1568 GSAN
-1573 SLLPAGRQPLL
+1573 SEKMMRSGREPLL
-1584 PKITPLPQ
+1584 PRLTPRAQ
-1592 IRRMG
+1592 VRRMG
-1597 VGAVGS
+1597 AGAVSGAS
-1603 TGIGVNSG
+1603 VGVPG
-1611 SGSGIPS
+1611 
-1618 SSKNQVTTALLSTSN
+1618 SKNQATTALLAPT
-1633 SDYDDDEDEDFDLY
+1633 DYEDDDDEDEDFDLY

-1654 TTTTTVASGSGSSGS
+1654 VTTLHDGGAGARPNRGSGLSATPGQQPTTTTS
-1669 GSGVPINSSNAVG
+1669 
-1682 INGAKNRSTNSSG
+1682 
-1695 ASGSSNTSSSGS
+1695 
-1707 NTNTTTT
+1707 
-1714 IRLTRN
+1714 IRLTRKS
-1720 NDESII
+1720 DESII

>member
-1 MLLNAINKCS
+1 MS
-11 NTQNVSL
+11 MVSRTE
-18 KFDRGAR
+18 KDYDSA
-25 ESPASTRKLNSF
+25 
-37 KTYLNLKYLYRSS
+37 
-50 ENYTL
+50 
-55 GNMAKITN
+55 
-63 KLETPA
+63 TPA
-69 SATHSL
+69 L
-75 QQEMNLARRACWCN
+75 QQQMNLARRACWSSCPT
-89 IRDESKSSPNSPL
+89 RPSSSSSPSSLNAIEIQLPV
-102 TTTATATAT
+102 ATAC
-111 ATLITDKNAQT
+111 Q
-122 KKSCEICENC
+122 
-132 FNHLTN
+132 
-138 NDVIFDTNDDA
+138 
-149 TAADLNAFPAAA
+149 PAKPM
-161 AEITKAAVVE
+161 TP
-171 RATNYNNNNKNNKNN
+171 NQ
-186 KNKIHT
+186 
-192 RIVNIANENNRKTLI
+192 
-207 VYDRDND
+207 
-214 NGHHNDDYYT
+214 
-224 EIDNDNDNV
+224 
-233 DIDIDVDVDVDN
+233 
-245 NRYKNKNDINNI
+245 
-257 YKKNKN
+257 
-263 KNNSDVDVNV
+263 S
-273 DNEVTTVLYGAT
+273 VLRLPPA
-285 SSKNIT
+285 
-291 NNFINNNDN
+291 
-300 DNDNNAYSSSK
+300 
-311 SINNY
+311 
-316 SCKNSTEDTVP
+316 P
-327 SAIIT
+327 PR
-332 TTTKIEIATNANLDN
+332 
-347 FNIEATTKTTTTT
+347 TTTTT
-360 SIATTNLSDN
+360 TQSPPS
-370 LNNIINENKLKNRS
+370 KRP
-384 VNKLKSNRRT
+384 R
-394 IDATDKKMA
+394 
-403 TGATES
+403 
-409 TELNATNIVAN
+409 
-420 NYVNI
+420 
-425 KNNNNNN
+425 
-432 GNCKVND
+432 
-439 NINKM
+439 
-444 ATTTETKL
+444 
-452 KSFSTDFVKFA
+452 FSPGGSWQ
-463 RALLLHF
+463 RQLLL
-470 WLAFVAFCDKNTIK
+470 LLCGICI
-484 RDDPRFVEARRQD
+484 
-497 QQRQQQ
+497 
-503 QQQQQKNREH
+503 
-513 QQQGQQQDNRQ
+513 
-524 QQQQQEQQQRPKK
+524 
-537 FRLLTNKKFIFLFMV
+537 LLTSIE
-552 CAFFSCI
+552 
-559 NRIDARPNAIGTSSN
+559 ARPNVSASSSSSSSSSSS
-574 AIPGN
+574 ASSAKPAD
-579 EAVATGVVGDGG
+579 AVTQL
-591 SPNAGNNIGSN
+591 N
-602 LPTSDGAIP
+602 LPQTTAAPASTAASPALPKAEPLTGDAKIEK
-611 DFSKPSKEMSKNIFL
+611 DLFDVSLDDET
-626 SDSDSYKEGHHAE
+626 DEAHHHTE

-644 QVDFDRVKTPF
+644 QVDFARVKTPF

-683 SCLLIVVGVVIGV
+683 SCLLIVVGVAIGV
-696 VLFFGTEVAV
+696 VLYFCTDVAV

-748 GTIFNIATIGG
+748 GTIFNVATIGG
-759 SLWACGLTG
+759 SLYACGLCG
-768 IFGGADQTPKFLDIF
+768 VFGDETPKLLDVF

-837 IGISNIIAQDVVS
+837 IGLPNIMAQDIAS

-855 FVVAIGG
+855 FVVALGG
-862 TVIGIIW
+862 TAIGIIW
-869 GFLTGLVTRF
+869 GFLTGLLTRF

-944 SSSETIIF
+944 SSAETIIF

-957 ATVNNHHVWN
+957 ATVNNMHVWN
-967 TWFVLLTIAFCSVFR
+967 TWFVILTIAFCSIFR
-982 VLGVILLSALAN
+982 VIGVILLSAIAN

-1031 KQKDMFVTTT
+1031 KHKNMYVTTT

-1048 VFLQGITIKP
+1048 VFVQGITIKP

-1071 KPTMNER
+1071 KPSMNER

-1149 PSTIGQITGTESMS
+1149 PSTIGQMTGTESMS
-1163 ALFRNYTNNCIGGRW
+1163 ALFRNYTNNYIGGRW

-1194 HSCSRNLDMHELD
+1194 NSCSHNLDMAELD

-1282 TGKQQEGVKQNHV
+1282 ASNKEPKENVKQNHV

-1305 TKQFSHDYINEVLNE
+1305 TKQLSN
-1320 SAEENQPKLTEVTV
+1320 AEECPQNPNEINVIGPS
-1334 MAANDDWD
+1334 DDWD

-1349 KSSLAENPIP
+1349 KSSLAEHPIP

-1382 SQLPWKRQGD
+1382 SQLPWKRGGD
-1392 EISDAVQQNEF
+1392 ESTDAVQQNEF

-1440 RESSGSKGGTSITGS
+1440 RESSSSK
-1455 AISDAIDA
+1455 A
-1463 GSARGSDPALAAALS
+1463 GSLGSGAVDAASASQDLMVVPTINAINP
-1478 SLIVPSSQTSNP
+1478 LIQLPSTSMHNP
-1490 RLDKRSQSIS
+1490 RLDNRSQSIS
-1500 VTSGEGHSGPFPVTA
+1500 SGTLGAHLVGPDGHTGPFPVTA

-1524 SMLELSGDTI
+1524 SMLELSGLIATGRRPSRVLLCSPGASNLLENTTTTTATTATTTTTTTATTATNIKPIISTTTTTSTVNNCNSANLITTTATFNSPSNSSTTNYSSPTSESSGATYYSNDTI
-1534 PEESYQHGHSKSLC
+1534 PEESSYQHGHSKSLC
-1548 EPDGDE
+1548 EPVD
-1554 WNCGAL
+1554 A
-1560 QPHEQYDD
+1560 DD
-1568 DIGSD
+1568 WDAVPLAGTAAASA
-1573 SLLPAGRQPLL
+1573 SASAKVMHAGREPLL
-1584 PKITPLPQ
+1584 PRLAATTNTPRAQ
-1592 IRRMG
+1592 IRHMNA
-1597 VGAVGS
+1597 GAVGGS
-1603 TGIGVNSG
+1603 AVGVG
-1611 SGSGIPS
+1611 GGR
-1618 SSKNQVTTALLSTSN
+1618 NQVTSALL
-1633 SDYDDDEDEDFDLY
+1633 DYEDTDTDTEEEDEDDDEGEDFDLY

-1654 TTTTTVASGSGSSGS
+1654 TTFTTPATPRPHELGRRHGAAAGAAAGAAPAPPPTTT
-1669 GSGVPINSSNAVG
+1669 
-1682 INGAKNRSTNSSG
+1682 
-1695 ASGSSNTSSSGS
+1695 
-1707 NTNTTTT
+1707 TTTT